1 MTTKLIILIVV
12 GLLVFGALL
21 CIIVKAWRYR
31 RNHPDEVYWPY
42 NGPLHKKK
50 KSKTC
55 HKTLLVAT
63 LILSTLMWTNGLMA
77 QNGTPDGTR
86 EHPYP
91 IGDISTLISFAQC
104 INNNQPF
111 AFENGKFVFD
121 IDGNI
126 PAGGAGTYFEQTA
139 DIDMNS
145 ANWNIPIGKQ
155 NKGFEGTYLGGGHK
169 IMNLTL
175 TAANP
180 ALFRYSKG
188 HISDLTIENPVFEG
202 TFNDGGALATYV
214 MGGTIDNCHVTG
226 NDLVFNGKDCGAL
239 IGWVGQLSDYYKA
252 DSIRISNCS
261 NRCHIT
267 STYQQSNANDQNS
280 VAGVVA
286 VINARHYVVTRCFN
300 TGDITSTYRPK
311 FQNDELCFAGVVGRG
326 LLPNYPSEIT
336 YCYNRGDITAHC
348 GYLGGVAGFFN
359 DEAGISNNTRCA
371 IDYCFNTGNITGECV
386 LNSDNPSVHT
396 DADSSLN
403 VFSLGGVVAPCK
415 TPTRYC
421 FNTGNVTLT
430 KHPHPKFNIW
440 GDQGVAGVGSSA
452 KHCFNVGEINNY
464 EERNGRAAGVARDT
478 AAFCLNAACVYDRN
492 PKYTF
497 SPHNIARII
506 IGDCFSDAQMSVDGQ
521 DGNLY
526 PTSKIIGESS
536 KGQLGKD
543 WIYEDGRYPRLKWTD
558 TCDWARDI
566 AKVACTPIILAD
578 TVTDIHHVKDGIRLT
593 GCDNGVVWKAP
604 EGNCLFVD
612 PTLANTACSNNA
624 IQPALQP
631 LCGDFVTVA
640 ATLNGDT
647 IKTVTLL
654 RSVAM
659 PHDTLTVDN
668 LDDLKTLRDGV
679 NTGKAFPYKSYE
691 VPRYADGVTFKLTT
705 DLDMQSERPWAPIG
719 SVFSGSRFAGHFLG
733 GGHTIDNL
741 SLDDATP
748 YIYKHANVGGLFGM
762 LSGEVRDLTFTNL
775 HADSTTIVA
784 GAVCALMNGATI
796 ENCIVKGHIE
806 TSRSNNNYAISG
818 TAGLAGASLTT
829 RDQDFNFFCRDTIR
843 NCVNYADIITHVGRG
858 ANIASHSVGGII
870 GHGGVVIDCAN
881 AGDISGGSE
890 CGYIGG
896 IGGDMTSALRCFN
909 TGRVTIAE
917 APQAIDYFVG
927 GVVGKNEYDSTI
939 MYCYNAGTVDGSDRS
954 PVGGIVGYGAPRY
967 CYMTNTVTGRGK
979 YLGSIAGTVNPNT
992 LHCYYD
998 KQMSPMG
1005 GENGQDASGRSLVG
1019 LETTGMLGSALQS
1032 SLGDPANW
1040 IFTLGLYPQL
1050 AISPDVETQHAASL
1064 RAQLSRVSVMPVV
1077 LGPGQNWMSAH
1088 DSIPLRGC
1096 DEHHFWT
1103 KLQGC
1108 VTVDSCHVTATDRDM
1123 GVIELAA
1130 TIDSVPY
1137 RFVTLK
1143 FNMDEKHAL
1152 VIKNAAQFDTMR
1164 MVINEGG
1171 YYHYSDST
1179 FHTAI
1184 PANADSTDFVAID
1197 DGGNERFFKLIT
1209 DIDINDIKEEGHV
1222 RGWIPVGGFA
1232 DDCCALYEG
1241 NPFKGTFDGGGHT
1254 IRHLTFQ
1261 RYDNFHPTDFC
1272 DHHQGLFGTVD
1283 GGTVKNLRIAQSD
1296 TTLGNSSAFL
1306 CSVNKG
1312 GTLYHCEIDSCS
1324 LTIRYGASG
1333 ADRHDHA
1340 LLCAKNEGGT
1350 IDSCQVKNSEIA
1362 PDSSSLAS
1370 ISNIGGVCA
1379 LNDRGVVS
1387 RCIAE
1392 HLSINDPRQE
1402 QGALQSV
1409 GGICG
1414 KNFHGQLQ
1422 FGTIKNSQ
1430 ITLKMNLPHKFIG
1443 GICGL
1448 SGYDPVEDT
1457 DEQTYAH
1464 IPSVIS
1470 DCNSDSTIINAY
1482 THGDNDST
1490 KSIMNIGGIVGS
1502 CQGRIIQ
1509 LERCSTMENSRILA
1523 VADTVGGIC
1532 GRFCGEEGESYC
1544 NTCGNNASVTGNDYV
1559 GGIVGLMSGA
1569 QLHEGNNQGEVRSLI
1584 DFEYNSGYYA
1594 GGIAGAVVGESS
1606 LFSCNNS
1613 GTVAADSSY
1622 AGGIAGALMG
1632 ESNIFLCSNH
1642 GDVSGFNQ
1650 VGGLAGLIL
1659 KDAWFEW
1666 SSNNGLVRG
1675 IAQVGGLVGYL
1686 KSSTENRCSKSNNY
1700 ADTIH
1705 FSAMGGGVC
1714 GYAEDTTMLEGCS
1727 SVMILP
1733 YDTIIRIQSVEELG
1747 LIRDN
1752 VNNGSNSYEGIVIVL
1767 DWDLNLGNG
1776 WTPIGTPKHPFRGTF
1791 DGQDHTIIF
1800 GIYNESND
1808 YQGFFGY
1815 MQGTVKNVNFSQCS
1829 VIGRNYV
1836 GVIAGYCNGTISNC
1850 YSYREKV
1857 EGEKY
1862 VGGLVGMA
1870 SYSEIQDCFNGNNV
1884 FGEQYVSGI
1893 VGDFASCKNDNCY
1906 GTMKYDLYGGNVSRC
1921 YNYGMVRAT
1930 GDTSHVGGIAGF
1942 TSAEVKHCY
1951 NSGIVDGKDFVGGLC
1966 GQLDGDNLHH
1976 CYNAGYVSATGN
1988 NKGAVCG
1995 SLDLQNIMYNCF
2007 YDRQMCTVQDNN
2019 ASGYNT
2025 LKMTGTALQ
2034 NVFGTDYWSYH
2045 DNEYPTLKTTKKD
2058 STYFRISVKPLLLPG
2073 NMPVDKVVQ
2082 PFCGVTGNALGSQV
2096 EWSRYGTATPTVDTI
2111 HLADKDSIT
2120 LIGCGVDTLIVSHP
2134 SYGFER
2140 LVPIV
2145 VAAKEATVETVHT
2158 CGSSYKWNK
2167 NNKYYYETGFYTCD
2181 TCANKPALDLTIT
2194 PVTITSTLI
2203 NSTCETIP
2211 DGAVLASVTGG
2222 PGNGFRYLWTNS
2234 LTGDTISNTPALT
2247 NITAGYYSV
2256 TVTDS
2261 LFPTCEQTSP
2271 QQLFS
2276 SNTVKLT
2283 IKSCD
2288 ASKTYDGTALTG
2300 NRYVVTEQG
2309 FEPDTLPADSFA
2321 ILANGDTLR
2330 VTFDSNAVNAG
2341 TYENKFTYSI
2351 SNGIDHSCHYDVDT
2365 IFGTLSITPRPA
2377 TIIVNDTS
2385 KTYGDEDPVFSGTVT
2400 GLVNSDSLVIHYF
2413 RSSNIET
2420 VGNHPD
2426 ILTAELNENYTVTID
2441 SGDLTISCRDLLNK
2455 IDTANWPDDIENW
2468 NECYSPSNTNAL
2480 PSIDSIK
2487 KLIIKQLILANNDTL
2502 QPDAFQVLA
2511 KDSTILAN
2519 NCDWKWVRT
2528 YTVKISNPNFCDSTS
2543 RVIYVSG
2550 GDQTAPVHSNN
2561 SLWIDGTVYQDACL
2575 ASFNIDLFFPKDQ
2588 DLFDDCSQQMTITHT
2603 DTRTGD
2609 DRDGWTIRRSYVVT
2623 DACGHTIYDTIEV
2636 SGRDQTPPVA
2646 SNPEVKNNTLWA
2658 DSAQCLCDSIRTI
2671 HDIEEL
2677 TTIFGISDACSGEDV
2692 RLVSSSKTLETG
2704 EHCDYTVIIAY
2715 VVADAYG
2722 NSTTIYHVQFIQDTI
2737 GPTFEI
2743 VPHDTTLCVDPD
2755 GDYGNTVTRVAAE
2768 ITVTNLHDN
2777 CTKLQESF
2785 RVQSSMDTSRFDFY
2799 HPRGYRITQGE
2810 SDNGVRHYKQLW
2822 TVTDSCGNTTYDS
2835 ISIHVRPLPKIT
2847 RITNRE
2853 QSIIYG
2859 DVIKEVWIYHQYSD
2873 LSITGLPGIG
2883 LDSLGCSVEHK
2894 KDQNNNEYDRVY
2906 GDPEFAVT
2914 NATFLV
2920 TATSHQG
2927 WGCSIDSSTFS
2938 ITVEPRPI
2946 VITATDATKKYDGTP
2961 LTSNN
2966 YTCTTND
2973 NKPALVHDDVIS
2985 RLSFSGSRTDVGSCE
3000 NTPGNAKITAP
3011 NDTTIDKTSSYSID
3025 YYPGTLTVTVN
3036 DTLIKVIPGSASKVY
3051 DGTPL
3056 TKNEHDDFTVT
3067 GVPEGL
3073 TWTATAD
3080 GTVTNVVPGVG
3091 EKAVNA
3097 VTSFQ
3102 IFDADGHDVT
3112 AYFTNIHKDSIG
3124 TLTILP
3130 KEVTLT
3136 SGGKTREYNGLA
3148 LTNDEV
3154 DGKNANGLTVET
3166 GWIDGEGANDYT
3178 FTGSQTTVGKCVN
3191 AFSYTLKENTTASN
3205 YHIVKTEDT
3214 LKITANT
3221 TPIVI
3226 TSADS
3231 SWMYDGNT
3239 HTKPEYTVK
3248 YGGEDIDTLPGSNGL
3263 QFKLPIGDTLTVTPT
3278 CGGVTTFSD
3287 NSANNNIF
3295 EFTIQHQDQYA
3306 DITATYGT
3314 LSITANT
3321 TAITVV
3327 PAGGSKP
3334 YDGTPLTK
3342 NEHDDFSVTG
3352 VPEGFT
3358 WTATADGTV
3367 TNVIPGDGEKTV
3379 NAVSEFKIFR
3389 GTADVTAYFT
3399 NIDTTSTGTL
3409 TILPKEVTLT
3419 SGSKTREFNGTALTN
3434 AEVESTNANG
3444 LTEETG
3450 WIDGEGATYS
3460 FTGSQT
3466 TVGKCVNAFS
3476 YTLKENTT
3484 ASNYHIVKTEDTLEI
3499 TANTTAIKVVPAGG
3513 SKTYDGT
3520 ALTKTA
3526 PEDFTVTGVPEGFTW
3541 TATADGTVT
3550 NVVPGTGEKSENAV
3564 TAFNIFQGITDV
3576 TNQFAGINKSATA
3589 TLSITPGTVTLT
3601 SGGKAREY
3609 NGSALTNAEVE
3620 GRNANGLT
3628 VETGWVGEEGATY
3641 TFTGSQTIVG
3651 KCVNAFSYTLKENTT
3666 ASNYYIIK
3674 TEDTLEI
3681 TANMAEITVVPGSGS
3696 KVYDGTPL
3704 TKTAHGDFTVT
3715 GVPSGFTWTAT
3726 ADGTVTN
3733 VTPGAG
3739 EKAVNAVTSFHIFDA
3754 EGDTVT
3760 AYFANID
3767 TSETGTLTITPVSV
3781 LVNAN
3786 ANSKIYGEADPTLT
3800 ATVTGVLENDDF
3812 VPSYTISRET
3822 GNNVGQYIITPTG
3835 DVAQGNYTVTYDTAL
3850 FTILCRNIVEPTNWP
3865 ANLPNQNTCFGN
3877 ADTIGLKDASEI
3889 QTLFANCNPVTNA
3902 SEITVTA
3909 QDNATATSDCE
3920 WTWIRTY
3927 NISITGGCAS
3937 TTKAMSVSGG
3947 DHTAPA
3953 LTETWPSNIENVN
3966 SCLVDT
3972 LKNLLYSNA
3981 QVKAIFSDCGN
3992 FTVDSTLTISGDN
4005 CSWTITK
4012 TYTVKDACGNIYHT
4026 SGNTL
4031 PSMSVSGGDHT
4042 KPSFNVPAAIS
4053 LCANDDGSFNIS
4065 PDITGN
4071 VTVATDNCTASD
4083 DLTVSFTDGDT
4094 ITLPNGK
4101 RQTIRTW
4108 TVTDACGN
4116 DSSQTQTITINPPV
4130 ELDVTN
4136 TTQTIILGE
4145 NIENVH
4151 VSYNYADLSYSTL
4164 PDGLSYNSSTNIL
4177 SGIPTE
4183 VGDYTVTFTAASD
4196 QTPSCGSKQETV
4208 NITVLRIQ
4216 APVVVTSDSAVKFY
4230 DGLPLVSHHY
4240 TVTLGQDTIP
4250 ADDATGLLFTLPY
4263 GDKITV
4269 TPNPESTLTN
4279 AGSIDNLF
4287 SCVLENPHH
4296 YESFSEQYGK
4306 LIINRA
4312 TLSMELDTART
4323 YDGHPLV
4330 VTADQLH
4337 ITGLAATDI
4346 ITSGTITTDGYS
4358 AGTYVCEEGG
4368 FNAFMEN
4375 GVAIKSDFA
4384 INNGLSNYTPV
4395 FNVTLRIL
4403 PITEGFECPDD
4414 LLFVLTEGT
4423 SDTMV
4428 TLPASATLTP
4438 SVERTVISNNLES
4451 LNPLPAGTHTIVWI
4465 LSDDLGNA
4473 MTSCEQTVTVE
4484 YTPCVGVTYHD
4495 HFYDAVR
4502 IGSQCWLTEN
4512 LRNSQTSN
4520 NDAIANYHAYKDD
4533 EENLQKF
4540 GYLYSW
4546 YSAMNVPEGDDTAI
4560 PADSIGD
4567 NGRPYVQGICPTG
4580 WAVGN
4585 TTDFA
4590 ILSTTVGDATL
4601 LKDAGAS
4608 YWATGRGGV
4617 TPNSGFNARGGGL
4630 YNSTLQRFEDLLTG
4644 DHYWK
4649 PESTPNSTVA
4659 GSAVI
4664 NYFCDSIMSE
4674 ESLKT
4679 DLRSVRCIRKV
4690 AQ

>member
-126 PAGGAGTYFEQTA
+126 PAGGADTYFEQTA

-175 TAANP
+175 TADNR
-180 ALFRYSKG
+180 ALFCHSKG
-188 HISDLTIENPVFEG
+188 HISDLTIESPVFEG

-239 IGWVGQLSDYYKA
+239 IGWVGQLSDYFKA

-359 DEAGISNNTRCA
+359 DEAGISNSTRCA

-386 LNSDNPSVHT
+386 LNSDDPSVHT

-578 TVTDIHHVKDGIRLT
+578 TVTDIHHVKNGIRLT

-705 DLDMQSERPWAPIG
+705 DLDMQSESPWAPIG

-748 YIYKHANVGGLFGM
+748 YIYKNANVGGLFGM

-775 HADSTTIVA
+775 HANSTTIVA

-806 TSRSNNNYAISG
+806 TSRSSNNYAISG

-998 KQMSPMG
+998 KQMSPLG

-1040 IFTLGLYPQL
+1040 IFTPGLYPQL
-1050 AISPDVETQHAASL
+1050 AISADVETQHAASL

-1077 LGPGQNWMSAH
+1077 LGHGQNWMSAH

-1108 VTVDSCHVTATDRDM
+1108 VTVDSCHVTATNRDM

-1164 MVINEGG
+1164 MVINKGG

-1232 DDCCALYEG
+1232 DDCCAIYEG
-1241 NPFKGTFDGGGHT
+1241 NPFKGTFDGCGHT

-1324 LTIRYGASG
+1324 LTIRYGASD
-1333 ADRHDHA
+1333 AERYNHA

-1350 IDSCQVKNSEIA
+1350 IDSCQVRNSVIA

-1448 SGYDPVEDT
+1448 SGYDPDKDT

-1490 KSIMNIGGIVGS
+1490 KKIMNIGGIVGS

-1532 GRFCGEEGESYC
+1532 GRFCGEGGESYC

-1622 AGGIAGALMG
+1622 VGGIAGALMG
-1632 ESNIFLCSNH
+1632 ESNLFLCSNH

-1659 KDAWFEW
+1659 KDAWFEE
-1666 SSNNGLVRG
+1666 STNNGLVRG

-1686 KSSTENRCSKSNNY
+1686 KSSTGNRCSKNNNY

-1966 GQLDGDNLHH
+1966 GLLDGDNLHH

-1988 NKGAVCG
+1988 NKGAICG

-2025 LKMTGTALQ
+2025 LKMTGTVLQ

-2058 STYFRISVKPLLLPG
+2058 STYFRISVKPL
-2073 NMPVDKVVQ
+2073 
-2082 PFCGVTGNALGSQV
+2082 
-2096 EWSRYGTATPTVDTI
+2096 
-2111 HLADKDSIT
+2111 
-2120 LIGCGVDTLIVSHP
+2120 
-2134 SYGFER
+2134 
-2140 LVPIV
+2140 
-2145 VAAKEATVETVHT
+2145 
-2158 CGSSYKWNK
+2158 
-2167 NNKYYYETGFYTCD
+2167 
-2181 TCANKPALDLTIT
+2181 
-2194 PVTITSTLI
+2194 
-2203 NSTCETIP
+2203 
-2211 DGAVLASVTGG
+2211 
-2222 PGNGFRYLWTNS
+2222 
-2234 LTGDTISNTPALT
+2234 
-2247 NITAGYYSV
+2247 
-2256 TVTDS
+2256 
-2261 LFPTCEQTSP
+2261 
-2271 QQLFS
+2271 
-2276 SNTVKLT
+2276 
-2283 IKSCD
+2283 
-2288 ASKTYDGTALTG
+2288 
-2300 NRYVVTEQG
+2300 
-2309 FEPDTLPADSFA
+2309 
-2321 ILANGDTLR
+2321 
-2330 VTFDSNAVNAG
+2330 
-2341 TYENKFTYSI
+2341 
-2351 SNGIDHSCHYDVDT
+2351 
-2365 IFGTLSITPRPA
+2365 
-2377 TIIVNDTS
+2377 
-2385 KTYGDEDPVFSGTVT
+2385 
-2400 GLVNSDSLVIHYF
+2400 
-2413 RSSNIET
+2413 
-2420 VGNHPD
+2420 
-2426 ILTAELNENYTVTID
+2426 
-2441 SGDLTISCRDLLNK
+2441 
-2455 IDTANWPDDIENW
+2455 
-2468 NECYSPSNTNAL
+2468 
-2480 PSIDSIK
+2480 
-2487 KLIIKQLILANNDTL
+2487 
-2502 QPDAFQVLA
+2502 
-2511 KDSTILAN
+2511 
-2519 NCDWKWVRT
+2519 
-2528 YTVKISNPNFCDSTS
+2528 
-2543 RVIYVSG
+2543 
-2550 GDQTAPVHSNN
+2550 
-2561 SLWIDGTVYQDACL
+2561 
-2575 ASFNIDLFFPKDQ
+2575 
-2588 DLFDDCSQQMTITHT
+2588 
-2603 DTRTGD
+2603 
-2609 DRDGWTIRRSYVVT
+2609 
-2623 DACGHTIYDTIEV
+2623 
-2636 SGRDQTPPVA
+2636 
-2646 SNPEVKNNTLWA
+2646 
-2658 DSAQCLCDSIRTI
+2658 
-2671 HDIEEL
+2671 
-2677 TTIFGISDACSGEDV
+2677 
-2692 RLVSSSKTLETG
+2692 
-2704 EHCDYTVIIAY
+2704 
-2715 VVADAYG
+2715 
-2722 NSTTIYHVQFIQDTI
+2722 
-2737 GPTFEI
+2737 
-2743 VPHDTTLCVDPD
+2743 
-2755 GDYGNTVTRVAAE
+2755 
-2768 ITVTNLHDN
+2768 
-2777 CTKLQESF
+2777 
-2785 RVQSSMDTSRFDFY
+2785 
-2799 HPRGYRITQGE
+2799 
-2810 SDNGVRHYKQLW
+2810 
-2822 TVTDSCGNTTYDS
+2822 
-2835 ISIHVRPLPKIT
+2835 
-2847 RITNRE
+2847 
-2853 QSIIYG
+2853 
-2859 DVIKEVWIYHQYSD
+2859 
-2873 LSITGLPGIG
+2873 
-2883 LDSLGCSVEHK
+2883 
-2894 KDQNNNEYDRVY
+2894 
-2906 GDPEFAVT
+2906 
-2914 NATFLV
+2914 
-2920 TATSHQG
+2920 
-2927 WGCSIDSSTFS
+2927 
-2938 ITVEPRPI
+2938 
-2946 VITATDATKKYDGTP
+2946 
-2961 LTSNN
+2961 
-2966 YTCTTND
+2966 
-2973 NKPALVHDDVIS
+2973 
-2985 RLSFSGSRTDVGSCE
+2985 
-3000 NTPGNAKITAP
+3000 
-3011 NDTTIDKTSSYSID
+3011 
-3025 YYPGTLTVTVN
+3025 
-3036 DTLIKVIPGSASKVY
+3036 
-3051 DGTPL
+3051 
-3056 TKNEHDDFTVT
+3056 
-3067 GVPEGL
+3067 
-3073 TWTATAD
+3073 
-3080 GTVTNVVPGVG
+3080 
-3091 EKAVNA
+3091 
-3097 VTSFQ
+3097 
-3102 IFDADGHDVT
+3102 
-3112 AYFTNIHKDSIG
+3112 
-3124 TLTILP
+3124 
-3130 KEVTLT
+3130 
-3136 SGGKTREYNGLA
+3136 
-3148 LTNDEV
+3148 
-3154 DGKNANGLTVET
+3154 
-3166 GWIDGEGANDYT
+3166 
-3178 FTGSQTTVGKCVN
+3178 
-3191 AFSYTLKENTTASN
+3191 
-3205 YHIVKTEDT
+3205 
-3214 LKITANT
+3214 
-3221 TPIVI
+3221 
-3226 TSADS
+3226 
-3231 SWMYDGNT
+3231 
-3239 HTKPEYTVK
+3239 
-3248 YGGEDIDTLPGSNGL
+3248 
-3263 QFKLPIGDTLTVTPT
+3263 
-3278 CGGVTTFSD
+3278 
-3287 NSANNNIF
+3287 
-3295 EFTIQHQDQYA
+3295 
-3306 DITATYGT
+3306 
-3314 LSITANT
+3314 
-3321 TAITVV
+3321 
-3327 PAGGSKP
+3327 
-3334 YDGTPLTK
+3334 
-3342 NEHDDFSVTG
+3342 
-3352 VPEGFT
+3352 
-3358 WTATADGTV
+3358 
-3367 TNVIPGDGEKTV
+3367 
-3379 NAVSEFKIFR
+3379 
-3389 GTADVTAYFT
+3389 
-3399 NIDTTSTGTL
+3399 
-3409 TILPKEVTLT
+3409 
-3419 SGSKTREFNGTALTN
+3419 
-3434 AEVESTNANG
+3434 
-3444 LTEETG
+3444 
-3450 WIDGEGATYS
+3450 
-3460 FTGSQT
+3460 
-3466 TVGKCVNAFS
+3466 
-3476 YTLKENTT
+3476 
-3484 ASNYHIVKTEDTLEI
+3484 
-3499 TANTTAIKVVPAGG
+3499 
-3513 SKTYDGT
+3513 
-3520 ALTKTA
+3520 
-3526 PEDFTVTGVPEGFTW
+3526 
-3541 TATADGTVT
+3541 
-3550 NVVPGTGEKSENAV
+3550 
-3564 TAFNIFQGITDV
+3564 
-3576 TNQFAGINKSATA
+3576 
-3589 TLSITPGTVTLT
+3589 
-3601 SGGKAREY
+3601 
-3609 NGSALTNAEVE
+3609 
-3620 GRNANGLT
+3620 
-3628 VETGWVGEEGATY
+3628 
-3641 TFTGSQTIVG
+3641 
-3651 KCVNAFSYTLKENTT
+3651 
-3666 ASNYYIIK
+3666 
-3674 TEDTLEI
+3674 
-3681 TANMAEITVVPGSGS
+3681 
-3696 KVYDGTPL
+3696 
-3704 TKTAHGDFTVT
+3704 
-3715 GVPSGFTWTAT
+3715 
-3726 ADGTVTN
+3726 
-3733 VTPGAG
+3733 
-3739 EKAVNAVTSFHIFDA
+3739 
-3754 EGDTVT
+3754 
-3760 AYFANID
+3760 
-3767 TSETGTLTITPVSV
+3767 
-3781 LVNAN
+3781 
-3786 ANSKIYGEADPTLT
+3786 
-3800 ATVTGVLENDDF
+3800 
-3812 VPSYTISRET
+3812 
-3822 GNNVGQYIITPTG
+3822 
-3835 DVAQGNYTVTYDTAL
+3835 
-3850 FTILCRNIVEPTNWP
+3850 
-3865 ANLPNQNTCFGN
+3865 
-3877 ADTIGLKDASEI
+3877 
-3889 QTLFANCNPVTNA
+3889 
-3902 SEITVTA
+3902 
-3909 QDNATATSDCE
+3909 
-3920 WTWIRTY
+3920 
-3927 NISITGGCAS
+3927 
-3937 TTKAMSVSGG
+3937 
-3947 DHTAPA
+3947 
-3953 LTETWPSNIENVN
+3953 
-3966 SCLVDT
+3966 
-3972 LKNLLYSNA
+3972 
-3981 QVKAIFSDCGN
+3981 
-3992 FTVDSTLTISGDN
+3992 
-4005 CSWTITK
+4005 
-4012 TYTVKDACGNIYHT
+4012 
-4026 SGNTL
+4026 
-4031 PSMSVSGGDHT
+4031 
-4042 KPSFNVPAAIS
+4042 
-4053 LCANDDGSFNIS
+4053 
-4065 PDITGN
+4065 
-4071 VTVATDNCTASD
+4071 
-4083 DLTVSFTDGDT
+4083 
-4094 ITLPNGK
+4094 
-4101 RQTIRTW
+4101 
-4108 TVTDACGN
+4108 
-4116 DSSQTQTITINPPV
+4116 
-4130 ELDVTN
+4130 
-4136 TTQTIILGE
+4136 
-4145 NIENVH
+4145 
-4151 VSYNYADLSYSTL
+4151 
-4164 PDGLSYNSSTNIL
+4164 
-4177 SGIPTE
+4177 
-4183 VGDYTVTFTAASD
+4183 
-4196 QTPSCGSKQETV
+4196 
-4208 NITVLRIQ
+4208 
-4216 APVVVTSDSAVKFY
+4216 
-4230 DGLPLVSHHY
+4230 
-4240 TVTLGQDTIP
+4240 
-4250 ADDATGLLFTLPY
+4250 
-4263 GDKITV
+4263 
-4269 TPNPESTLTN
+4269 
-4279 AGSIDNLF
+4279 
-4287 SCVLENPHH
+4287 
-4296 YESFSEQYGK
+4296 
-4306 LIINRA
+4306 
-4312 TLSMELDTART
+4312 
-4323 YDGHPLV
+4323 
-4330 VTADQLH
+4330 
-4337 ITGLAATDI
+4337 
-4346 ITSGTITTDGYS
+4346 
-4358 AGTYVCEEGG
+4358 
-4368 FNAFMEN
+4368 
-4375 GVAIKSDFA
+4375 
-4384 INNGLSNYTPV
+4384 
-4395 FNVTLRIL
+4395 
-4403 PITEGFECPDD
+4403 
-4414 LLFVLTEGT
+4414 
-4423 SDTMV
+4423 
-4428 TLPASATLTP
+4428 
-4438 SVERTVISNNLES
+4438 
-4451 LNPLPAGTHTIVWI
+4451 
-4465 LSDDLGNA
+4465 
-4473 MTSCEQTVTVE
+4473 
-4484 YTPCVGVTYHD
+4484 
-4495 HFYDAVR
+4495 
-4502 IGSQCWLTEN
+4502 
-4512 LRNSQTSN
+4512 
-4520 NDAIANYHAYKDD
+4520 
-4533 EENLQKF
+4533 
-4540 GYLYSW
+4540 
-4546 YSAMNVPEGDDTAI
+4546 
-4560 PADSIGD
+4560 
-4567 NGRPYVQGICPTG
+4567 
-4580 WAVGN
+4580 
-4585 TTDFA
+4585 
-4590 ILSTTVGDATL
+4590 
-4601 LKDAGAS
+4601 
-4608 YWATGRGGV
+4608 
-4617 TPNSGFNARGGGL
+4617 
-4630 YNSTLQRFEDLLTG
+4630 
-4644 DHYWK
+4644 
-4649 PESTPNSTVA
+4649 
-4659 GSAVI
+4659 
-4664 NYFCDSIMSE
+4664 
-4674 ESLKT
+4674 
-4679 DLRSVRCIRKV
+4679 
-4690 AQ
+4690 

>member
-1 MTTKLIILIVV
+1 MTLKLIILTVLGAVILTILAGMIVR
-12 GLLVFGALL
+12 
-21 CIIVKAWRYR
+21 AWRYR
-31 RNHPDEVYWPY
+31 HNHHDEVYWPY

-50 KSKTC
+50 KSKPGITT
-55 HKTLLVAT
+55 TLVTILT
-63 LILSTLMWTNGLMA
+63 LSTLMWTNGLMA
-77 QNGTPDGTR
+77 QSVTPDGTR
-86 EHPYP
+86 ERPYP

-111 AFENGKFVFD
+111 AFEDGKFVFD
-121 IDGNI
+121 IDGDI

-145 ANWNIPIGKQ
+145 AHWNIPIGMQ

-180 ALFRYSKG
+180 ALFCHSKG
-188 HISDLTIENPVFEG
+188 HISDLTIENPVFNG
-202 TFNDGGALATYV
+202 TFNCGGALATYV

-226 NDLVFNGKDCGAL
+226 NDLVFSGKDCGAL
-239 IGWVGQLSDYYKA
+239 IGWVGLVSPFPGNPPDYFKA

-311 FQNDELCFAGVVGRG
+311 FQNDELCYAGVVGRG

-348 GYLGGVAGFFN
+348 GYIGGVAGFFN
-359 DEAGISNNTRCA
+359 DEAGISNSTRCA

-386 LNSDNPSVHT
+386 LYSDDPSEHVY
-396 DADSSLN
+396 ADSSLN

-415 TPTRYC
+415 ALTRYC
-421 FNTGNVTLT
+421 FNTGNIMLT

-440 GDQGVAGVGSSA
+440 GDQGVAGVGSNA
-452 KHCFNVGEINNY
+452 EHCFNVGEINNY

-478 AAFCLNAACVYDRN
+478 ARFCLNAACVYDRN

-497 SPHNIARII
+497 SPHNIARIPSV
-506 IGDCFSDAQMSVDGQ
+506 DCFSDAQMSVDGQ

-526 PTSKIIGESS
+526 PTSKIIGEFSS
-536 KGQLGKD
+536 AKGQLGED

-578 TVTDIHHVKDGIRLT
+578 TVTDIHHVKNGIRLT
-593 GCDNGVVWKAP
+593 GCDSGVVWKAP
-604 EGNCLFVD
+604 EGNCLFDD

-668 LDDLKTLRDGV
+668 LDDLKELRDGV
-679 NTGKAFPYKSYE
+679 NTGEAFFYKSYKL
-691 VPRYADGVTFKLTT
+691 PRYADGVTFKLTT
-705 DLDMQSERPWAPIG
+705 DLDMQSESPWVPIG
-719 SVFSGSRFAGHFLG
+719 SVFSGSRFAGLFLG
-733 GGHTIDNL
+733 DGHTIDNL
-741 SLDDATP
+741 SLDDATS
-748 YIYKHANVGGLFGM
+748 YFYKNANVGGLFGM
-762 LSGEVRDLTFTNL
+762 LSGGVRDLTFTNL

-806 TSRSNNNYAISG
+806 TSRSSNNYAISG

-829 RDQDFNFFCRDTIR
+829 RDQDFNFICRDTIR

-858 ANIASHSVGGII
+858 SNIATHSVGGII

-927 GVVGKNEYDSTI
+927 GVVGKNDYDSTI

-998 KQMSPMG
+998 KQMSPLG
-1005 GENGQDASGRSLVG
+1005 GENGQDAPGRSLVG

-1032 SLGDPANW
+1032 SLGDSANW
-1040 IFTLGLYPQL
+1040 IFTPGLYPQL
-1050 AISPDVETQHAASL
+1050 AISADVETQHAASPQ
-1064 RAQLSRVSVMPVV
+1064 AQLSRVSVMPVV
-1077 LGPGQNWMSAH
+1077 LGPSQNWMSAH

-1171 YYHYSDST
+1171 YYNYSDST

-1261 RYDNFHPTDFC
+1261 QNDIFRPTDYC
-1272 DHHQGLFGTVD
+1272 YHHQGLFGTVD

-1312 GTLYHCEIDSCS
+1312 GTLYHCEIDSCT
-1324 LTIRYGASG
+1324 LTISYGASN
-1333 ADRHDHA
+1333 DERHDHA

-1350 IDSCQVKNSEIA
+1350 IDSCQVKNCVIA
-1362 PDSSSLAS
+1362 PDSSSEAFFY
-1370 ISNIGGVCA
+1370 NIGGVCA

-1392 HLSINDPRQE
+1392 HLTINDPRQE

-1422 FGTIKNSQ
+1422 FDTIRNSQ

-1448 SGYDPVEDT
+1448 SGYDPDKDT

-1490 KSIMNIGGIVGS
+1490 KKIMNIGGIVGS

-1509 LERCSTMENSRILA
+1509 LDRCSTMENSRILA

-1532 GRFCGEEGESYC
+1532 GRFCGEGGESYC

-1606 LFSCNNS
+1606 LFSCYNS

-1622 AGGIAGALMG
+1622 VGGIAGALMG

-1659 KDAWFEW
+1659 KDAWFEE

-1686 KSSTENRCSKSNNY
+1686 KSSTGNRCSNSHNY

-1733 YDTIIRIQSVEELG
+1733 YDTIIRIQSVDELT

-1767 DWDLNLGNG
+1767 DWNLNLGNG
-1776 WTPIGTPKHPFRGTF
+1776 WTPIGTPEHPFRGIF
-1791 DGQDHTIIF
+1791 DGQDHTINF

-1815 MQGTVKNVNFSQCS
+1815 MQGTVKNVNFTQCS

-1862 VGGLVGMA
+1862 VGGLVGMTR
-1870 SYSEIQDCFNGNNV
+1870 YSEIQDCFNGNNIV
-1884 FGEQYVSGI
+1884 GEQYVGGI

-1976 CYNAGYVSATGN
+1976 CYNAGHVSATGN

-1995 SLDLQNIMYNCF
+1995 SIDLQNIMYNCF

-2025 LKMTGTALQ
+2025 LKMTGTALR
-2034 NVFGTDYWSYH
+2034 NALGTDYWSYH

-2082 PFCGVTGNALGSQV
+2082 PFCGVTGNAPYSQV
-2096 EWSRYGTATPTVDTI
+2096 EWSRYGTATETVDTI

-2120 LIGCGVDTLIVSHP
+2120 LLGCGVDTLKVSHP
-2134 SYGFER
+2134 GYGFER

-2158 CGSSYKWNK
+2158 CGNSYKW
-2167 NNKYYYETGFYTCD
+2167 NNKYYYETGFYTYGDNCD
-2181 TCANKPALDLTIT
+2181 NKQALDLTIT
-2194 PVTITSTLI
+2194 SVTITSTPI

-2211 DGAVLASVTGG
+2211 DGAVLPSVIGG
-2222 PGNGFRYLWTNS
+2222 YGNGFRYTWYNS
-2234 LTGDTISNTPALT
+2234 SNDSIGNTPALT
-2247 NITAGYYSV
+2247 DIPADYYSV

-2261 LFPTCEQTSP
+2261 LFPTCEQTTMITLS
-2271 QQLFS
+2271 S

-2300 NRYVVTEQG
+2300 NRYVVTEEG

-2330 VTFDSNAVNAG
+2330 VNFGNG
-2341 TYENKFTYSI
+2341 TLINVDTLENGAKFTYSI

-2385 KTYGDEDPVFSGTVT
+2385 KTYGDTDPVFSGTVT
-2400 GLVNSDSLVIHYF
+2400 GLVDGDSLGTIHYF
-2413 RSSNIET
+2413 RNDNSEN
-2420 VGNHPD
+2420 VGNYPN
-2426 ILTAELNENYTVTID
+2426 ILTASCTTPNPNYEVSID
-2441 SGDLTISCRDLLNK
+2441 KGDLIIYCRDLL
-2455 IDTANWPDDIENW
+2455 IRTDNWPDDIENRD
-2468 NECYSPSNTNAL
+2468 ECYSPSNTDAL
-2480 PSIDSIK
+2480 PSADSIK
-2487 KLIIKQLILANNDTL
+2487 NLILANNDTL
-2502 QPDAFQVLA
+2502 QPDAFQVLT

-2519 NCDWKWVRT
+2519 NCDWKWART

-2561 SLWIDGTVYQDACL
+2561 YLWIDGTVYQDACL
-2575 ASFNIDLFFPKDQ
+2575 ASFDIDLFFPKDQ
-2588 DLFDDCSQQMTITHT
+2588 DLFDDCSQMTITHK
-2603 DTRTGD
+2603 DTNTGD
-2609 DRDGWTIRRSYVVT
+2609 DHYGWTIRRSYVVT

-2677 TTIFGISDACSGEDV
+2677 TTIFGISDACTGEDV
-2692 RLVSSSKTLETG
+2692 TLVGSSKTLKTG
-2704 EHCDYTVIIAY
+2704 EQCTDTLVIAY
-2715 VVADAYG
+2715 EVADTYG
-2722 NSTTIYHVQFIQDTI
+2722 NPATVYQAQLVKDTT
-2737 GPTFEI
+2737 GPTFDI
-2743 VPHDTTLCVDPD
+2743 PHDTTLCVDPD
-2755 GDYGNTVTRVAAE
+2755 GNYENTVTRVAAE
-2768 ITVTNLHDN
+2768 ITVTNLHSN
-2777 CTKLQESF
+2777 CTSLQESF
-2785 RVQSSMDTSRFDFY
+2785 SVQSSMDTSRFDFH

-2822 TVTDSCGNTTYDS
+2822 TVIDSCGNTTYDS

-2847 RITNRE
+2847 RITNPD
-2853 QSIIYG
+2853 QHIIYG
-2859 DVIKEVWIYHQYSD
+2859 NPITEVWIYHQYSD
-2873 LSITGLPGIG
+2873 LSITGLSGIG

-2894 KDQNNNEYDRVY
+2894 RDQNNNNEYDRVY

-2920 TATSHQG
+2920 TANSHLG

-2938 ITVEPRPI
+2938 ITVEQRPI
-2946 VITATDATKKYDGTP
+2946 DITATDATKKYDGTP

-2966 YTCTTND
+2966 YTCTTAND
-2973 NKPALVHDDVIS
+2973 EPALVHDDVIS
-2985 RLSFSGSRTDVGSCE
+2985 RLSFSGSQTNVGSST
-3000 NTPGNAKITAP
+3000 NTIGNAKITAP
-3011 NDTTIDKTSSYSID
+3011 NDTTIDKTSSYWID
-3025 YYPGTLTVTVN
+3025 YYPGTLTVTEN
-3036 DTLIKVIPGSASKVY
+3036 DTAITVTAGSGSRFY
-3051 DGTPL
+3051 DGTPFTL
-3056 TKNEHDDFTVT
+3056 TAHDDFIVT
-3067 GVPEGL
+3067 GVPDAL

-3080 GTVTNVVPGVG
+3080 GTVTNIIPGEG
-3091 EKAVNA
+3091 EKPLN
-3097 VTSFQ
+3097 
-3102 IFDADGHDVT
+3102 
-3112 AYFTNIHKDSIG
+3112 
-3124 TLTILP
+3124 
-3130 KEVTLT
+3130 EV
-3136 SGGKTREYNGLA
+3136 S
-3148 LTNDEV
+3148 
-3154 DGKNANGLTVET
+3154 
-3166 GWIDGEGANDYT
+3166 
-3178 FTGSQTTVGKCVN
+3178 
-3191 AFSYTLKENTTASN
+3191 
-3205 YHIVKTEDT
+3205 
-3214 LKITANT
+3214 
-3221 TPIVI
+3221 
-3226 TSADS
+3226 
-3231 SWMYDGNT
+3231 
-3239 HTKPEYTVK
+3239 
-3248 YGGEDIDTLPGSNGL
+3248 
-3263 QFKLPIGDTLTVTPT
+3263 
-3278 CGGVTTFSD
+3278 
-3287 NSANNNIF
+3287 
-3295 EFTIQHQDQYA
+3295 
-3306 DITATYGT
+3306 
-3314 LSITANT
+3314 
-3321 TAITVV
+3321 
-3327 PAGGSKP
+3327 
-3334 YDGTPLTK
+3334 
-3342 NEHDDFSVTG
+3342 
-3352 VPEGFT
+3352 
-3358 WTATADGTV
+3358 
-3367 TNVIPGDGEKTV
+3367 
-3379 NAVSEFKIFR
+3379 
-3389 GTADVTAYFT
+3389 
-3399 NIDTTSTGTL
+3399 
-3409 TILPKEVTLT
+3409 
-3419 SGSKTREFNGTALTN
+3419 
-3434 AEVESTNANG
+3434 
-3444 LTEETG
+3444 
-3450 WIDGEGATYS
+3450 
-3460 FTGSQT
+3460 
-3466 TVGKCVNAFS
+3466 
-3476 YTLKENTT
+3476 
-3484 ASNYHIVKTEDTLEI
+3484 
-3499 TANTTAIKVVPAGG
+3499 
-3513 SKTYDGT
+3513 
-3520 ALTKTA
+3520 
-3526 PEDFTVTGVPEGFTW
+3526 
-3541 TATADGTVT
+3541 
-3550 NVVPGTGEKSENAV
+3550 
-3564 TAFNIFQGITDV
+3564 
-3576 TNQFAGINKSATA
+3576 
-3589 TLSITPGTVTLT
+3589 
-3601 SGGKAREY
+3601 
-3609 NGSALTNAEVE
+3609 
-3620 GRNANGLT
+3620 
-3628 VETGWVGEEGATY
+3628 
-3641 TFTGSQTIVG
+3641 
-3651 KCVNAFSYTLKENTT
+3651 
-3666 ASNYYIIK
+3666 
-3674 TEDTLEI
+3674 
-3681 TANMAEITVVPGSGS
+3681 
-3696 KVYDGTPL
+3696 
-3704 TKTAHGDFTVT
+3704 
-3715 GVPSGFTWTAT
+3715 
-3726 ADGTVTN
+3726 
-3733 VTPGAG
+3733 
-3739 EKAVNAVTSFHIFDA
+3739 SFHIFDA
-3754 EGDTVT
+3754 DGNDVT
-3760 AYFANID
+3760 EYFTNI
-3767 TSETGTLTITPVSV
+3767 TYQSGTLTVNPVAFSPGNGWQAIATPVHDEGKTYWTVSSVFTTAPYDLFRYDEPTATWQNYKTHFFTFSTARGYIYRTATDEALIYGGMPNSEASYSIALTAGAPNDLAGWNLVGNPYPFPVHLDCPYYSLLPDGSWEAHDAPVATDSLAMGQAV
-3781 LVNAN
+3781 LVH
-3786 ANSKIYGEADPTLT
+3786 TT
-3800 ATVTGVLENDDF
+3800 
-3812 VPSYTISRET
+3812 
-3822 GNNVGQYIITPTG
+3822 
-3835 DVAQGNYTVTYDTAL
+3835 
-3850 FTILCRNIVEPTNWP
+3850 
-3865 ANLPNQNTCFGN
+3865 
-3877 ADTIGLKDASEI
+3877 
-3889 QTLFANCNPVTNA
+3889 
-3902 SEITVTA
+3902 
-3909 QDNATATSDCE
+3909 ATATL
-3920 WTWIRTY
+3920 TFYYATR
-3927 NISITGGCAS
+3927 S
-3937 TTKAMSVSGG
+3937 T
-3947 DHTAPA
+3947 TAPA
-3953 LTETWPSNIENVN
+3953 QAKGPLPTLPRGL
-3966 SCLVDT
+3966 CL
-3972 LKNLLYSNA
+3972 
-3981 QVKAIFSDCGN
+3981 
-3992 FTVDSTLTISGDN
+3992 SGDCDRN
-4005 CSWTITK
+4005 DAMTQSHNQDFAHWDNGQLIVEGEGTLEAYDVMGRRLFNVEIQNSKFEIQNSVFPSVGVYLLRLAGQSQKIVITK
-4012 TYTVKDACGNIYHT
+4012 
-4026 SGNTL
+4026 
-4031 PSMSVSGGDHT
+4031 
-4042 KPSFNVPAAIS
+4042 
-4053 LCANDDGSFNIS
+4053 
-4065 PDITGN
+4065 
-4071 VTVATDNCTASD
+4071 
-4083 DLTVSFTDGDT
+4083 
-4094 ITLPNGK
+4094 
-4101 RQTIRTW
+4101 
-4108 TVTDACGN
+4108 
-4116 DSSQTQTITINPPV
+4116 
-4130 ELDVTN
+4130 
-4136 TTQTIILGE
+4136 
-4145 NIENVH
+4145 
-4151 VSYNYADLSYSTL
+4151 
-4164 PDGLSYNSSTNIL
+4164 
-4177 SGIPTE
+4177 
-4183 VGDYTVTFTAASD
+4183 
-4196 QTPSCGSKQETV
+4196 
-4208 NITVLRIQ
+4208 
-4216 APVVVTSDSAVKFY
+4216 
-4230 DGLPLVSHHY
+4230 
-4240 TVTLGQDTIP
+4240 
-4250 ADDATGLLFTLPY
+4250 
-4263 GDKITV
+4263 
-4269 TPNPESTLTN
+4269 
-4279 AGSIDNLF
+4279 
-4287 SCVLENPHH
+4287 
-4296 YESFSEQYGK
+4296 
-4306 LIINRA
+4306 
-4312 TLSMELDTART
+4312 
-4323 YDGHPLV
+4323 
-4330 VTADQLH
+4330 
-4337 ITGLAATDI
+4337 
-4346 ITSGTITTDGYS
+4346 
-4358 AGTYVCEEGG
+4358 
-4368 FNAFMEN
+4368 
-4375 GVAIKSDFA
+4375 
-4384 INNGLSNYTPV
+4384 
-4395 FNVTLRIL
+4395 
-4403 PITEGFECPDD
+4403 
-4414 LLFVLTEGT
+4414 
-4423 SDTMV
+4423 
-4428 TLPASATLTP
+4428 
-4438 SVERTVISNNLES
+4438 
-4451 LNPLPAGTHTIVWI
+4451 
-4465 LSDDLGNA
+4465 
-4473 MTSCEQTVTVE
+4473 
-4484 YTPCVGVTYHD
+4484 
-4495 HFYDAVR
+4495 
-4502 IGSQCWLTEN
+4502 
-4512 LRNSQTSN
+4512 
-4520 NDAIANYHAYKDD
+4520 
-4533 EENLQKF
+4533 
-4540 GYLYSW
+4540 
-4546 YSAMNVPEGDDTAI
+4546 
-4560 PADSIGD
+4560 
-4567 NGRPYVQGICPTG
+4567 
-4580 WAVGN
+4580 
-4585 TTDFA
+4585 
-4590 ILSTTVGDATL
+4590 
-4601 LKDAGAS
+4601 
-4608 YWATGRGGV
+4608 
-4617 TPNSGFNARGGGL
+4617 
-4630 YNSTLQRFEDLLTG
+4630 
-4644 DHYWK
+4644 
-4649 PESTPNSTVA
+4649 
-4659 GSAVI
+4659 
-4664 NYFCDSIMSE
+4664 
-4674 ESLKT
+4674 
-4679 DLRSVRCIRKV
+4679 
-4690 AQ
+4690 

>member
-1 MTTKLIILIVV
+1 MKKYVPYIAALMSLM
-12 GLLVFGALL
+12 LVNFA
-21 CIIVKAWRYR
+21 AF
-31 RNHPDEVYWPY
+31 
-42 NGPLHKKK
+42 
-50 KSKTC
+50 
-55 HKTLLVAT
+55 
-63 LILSTLMWTNGLMA
+63 A
-77 QNGTPDGTR
+77 QDGTR

-91 IGDISTLISFAQC
+91 IGDISALISFAQC

-111 AFENGKFVFD
+111 AFEDGKFVFD
-121 IDGNI
+121 IEGNI

-145 ANWNIPIGKQ
+145 ANWNIPIGMQ

-175 TAANP
+175 TADNR
-180 ALFRYSKG
+180 ALFCHSKG
-188 HISDLTIENPVFEG
+188 HISGLTIENPVFEG

-239 IGWVGQLSDYYKA
+239 IGWVGQLSDYFKA

-359 DEAGISNNTRCA
+359 DEAGISNSTRCA

-386 LNSDNPSVHT
+386 LYSDDPAVHVV
-396 DADSSLN
+396 ADSSLN

-526 PTSKIIGESS
+526 PTSKIIGEFS
-536 KGQLGKD
+536 KGQLGED

-578 TVTDIHHVKDGIRLT
+578 TVTDIHHVKNGIRLT
-593 GCDNGVVWKAP
+593 GCDSGVVWKAP

-624 IQPALQP
+624 IQPALALQP

-705 DLDMQSERPWAPIG
+705 DLDMQSESPWVPIG
-719 SVFSGSRFAGHFLG
+719 SVFSGSRFAGLFLG
-733 GGHTIDNL
+733 DGHTIDNL

-748 YIYKHANVGGLFGM
+748 YIYKNANVGGLFGM

-806 TSRSNNNYAISG
+806 TSRSSNNYAISG

-998 KQMSPMG
+998 KQMSPLG
-1005 GENGQDASGRSLVG
+1005 GENGQDAPGRSLVG

-1040 IFTLGLYPQL
+1040 IFTPGLYPQL
-1050 AISPDVETQHAASL
+1050 AISADVETHHAASL
-1064 RAQLSRVSVMPVV
+1064 RTQLSRVSVMPVV

-1179 FHTAI
+1179 FHKNI

-1232 DDCCALYEG
+1232 DDCCALYKG

-1261 RYDNFHPTDFC
+1261 QNDIIHPTDYC
-1272 DHHQGLFGTVD
+1272 YHHQGLFGTVD

-1312 GTLYHCEIDSCS
+1312 GTLYHCEIDSCT

-1350 IDSCQVKNSEIA
+1350 IDSCQVKNCVIA
-1362 PDSSSLAS
+1362 PDSSSEAFFY
-1370 ISNIGGVCA
+1370 NIGGVCA
-1379 LNDRGVVS
+1379 LNDRGIVS

-1392 HLSINDPRQE
+1392 HLTINDPRQG

-1448 SGYDPVEDT
+1448 SGYDPDKDT
-1457 DEQTYAH
+1457 DEQSYAH

-1490 KSIMNIGGIVGS
+1490 KKIMNIGGIVGS

-1532 GRFCGEEGESYC
+1532 GRFCGEGGESYC

-1569 QLHEGNNQGEVRSLI
+1569 QLYDGKNQGEVRSLI

-1606 LFSCNNS
+1606 LFICDNS

-1622 AGGIAGALMG
+1622 VGGIAGALMG
-1632 ESNIFLCSNH
+1632 ESNITSCINY

-1659 KDAWFEW
+1659 KDAWFEG
-1666 SSNNGLVRG
+1666 SSNSGLVRG

-1686 KSSTENRCSKSNNY
+1686 KSSTGNRCSNSHNY

-1727 SVMILP
+1727 SVMILS
-1733 YDTIIRIQSVEELG
+1733 YDTIRIQYWDNLREF
-1747 LIRDN
+1747 RDA
-1752 VNNGSNSYEGIVIVL
+1752 VNSGNSFEGKVIVL

-1776 WTPIGTPKHPFRGTF
+1776 WTPIGTPEHPFRGIF
-1791 DGQDHTIIF
+1791 DGQDHTINF

-1815 MQGTVKNVNFSQCS
+1815 MQGTVKNVNFPQCS

-1836 GVIAGYCNGTISNC
+1836 GVIAGYCHGTISNC

-1870 SYSEIQDCFNGNNV
+1870 RYSEIQDCFNGNNIV
-1884 FGEQYVSGI
+1884 GEQYVGGI

-1930 GDTSHVGGIAGF
+1930 GDTSHVGGIAGY

-1951 NSGIVDGKDFVGGLC
+1951 NSGIVDGKGFVGGLC

-1976 CYNAGYVSATGN
+1976 CYNAGHVSATGN

-1995 SLDLQNIMYNCF
+1995 SLDLQNIIYNCF
-2007 YDRQMCTVQDNN
+2007 YDRQMCTVQDDN

-2025 LKMTGTALQ
+2025 LKMTGTALR
-2034 NVFGTDYWSYH
+2034 NALGTDYWSYN

-2073 NMPVDKVVQ
+2073 NMPVDKIVQ
-2082 PFCGVTGNALGSQV
+2082 PFCGVTGNAPYSQV
-2096 EWSRYGTATPTVDTI
+2096 EWSRYRTATEAVDTII

-2120 LIGCGVDTLIVSHP
+2120 LLGCGVDTLKVSHP
-2134 SYGFER
+2134 GYGFER

-2158 CGSSYKWNK
+2158 CGSIYKWNK
-2167 NNKYYYETGFYTCD
+2167 NNQYYNETGFYTCD

-2194 PVTITSTLI
+2194 PVTITSTPI

-2211 DGAVLASVTGG
+2211 DGAVLVSVTGG

-2271 QQLFS
+2271 QQLSS
-2276 SNTVKLT
+2276 SNTVELT

-2300 NRYVVTEQG
+2300 NSYVVTEQG

-2321 ILANGDTLR
+2321 ILANGDTVR

-2550 GDQTAPVHSNN
+2550 GDQSAPVRSIND
-2561 SLWIDGTVYQDACL
+2561 LWKYGTVYQDACL
-2575 ASFNIDLFFPKDQ
+2575 ASFDIDLFFPKDQ
-2588 DLFDDCSQQMTITHT
+2588 DLFDDCSQMTITHK
-2603 DTRTGD
+2603 DTNTGD
-2609 DRDGWTIRRSYVVT
+2609 DHYGWTIRRSYVVT

-2658 DSAQCLCDSIRTI
+2658 DSAQCLCDSIQVIQNFENLKT
-2671 HDIEEL
+2671 L
-2677 TTIFGISDACSGEDV
+2677 FGISDACSGEDV
-2692 RLVSSSKTLETG
+2692 SLVSSSKTLKTG

-2722 NSTTIYHVQFIQDTI
+2722 NSTTIYHAQFIQDTI

-2785 RVQSSMDTSRFDFY
+2785 SVQSSIDTSRFNIQ

-2847 RITNRE
+2847 QITKPY
-2853 QSIIYG
+2853 QIIIYG
-2859 DVIKEVWIYHQYSD
+2859 NPITEVWIYHQYSD
-2873 LSITGLPGIG
+2873 LSITGLSGIG

-2906 GDPEFAVT
+2906 GDPEFAVS

-2927 WGCSIDSSTFS
+2927 WGCSSVDSTFS
-2938 ITVEPRPI
+2938 IKVEPRPI

-2961 LTSNN
+2961 LTSTD
-2966 YTCTTND
+2966 YICTTD
-2973 NKPALVHDDVIS
+2973 EGSPDDALVHDDVIS
-2985 RLSFSGSRTDVGSCE
+2985 SLSFSGSQTIVGSCT
-3000 NTPGNAKITAP
+3000 NTPSNAKITAP
-3011 NDTTIDKTSSYSID
+3011 NDTTIDKTSNYSID
-3025 YYPGTLTVTVN
+3025 YYPGTLTVSVN

-3051 DGTPL
+3051 DGSPL
-3056 TKNEHDDFTVT
+3056 TKNNHDDFTVT

-3080 GTVTNVVPGVG
+3080 GTVTNVVPG
-3091 EKAVNA
+3091 E
-3097 VTSFQ
+3097 
-3102 IFDADGHDVT
+3102 
-3112 AYFTNIHKDSIG
+3112 
-3124 TLTILP
+3124 
-3130 KEVTLT
+3130 
-3136 SGGKTREYNGLA
+3136 
-3148 LTNDEV
+3148 
-3154 DGKNANGLTVET
+3154 
-3166 GWIDGEGANDYT
+3166 
-3178 FTGSQTTVGKCVN
+3178 
-3191 AFSYTLKENTTASN
+3191 
-3205 YHIVKTEDT
+3205 
-3214 LKITANT
+3214 
-3221 TPIVI
+3221 
-3226 TSADS
+3226 
-3231 SWMYDGNT
+3231 
-3239 HTKPEYTVK
+3239 
-3248 YGGEDIDTLPGSNGL
+3248 
-3263 QFKLPIGDTLTVTPT
+3263 
-3278 CGGVTTFSD
+3278 
-3287 NSANNNIF
+3287 
-3295 EFTIQHQDQYA
+3295 
-3306 DITATYGT
+3306 
-3314 LSITANT
+3314 
-3321 TAITVV
+3321 
-3327 PAGGSKP
+3327 
-3334 YDGTPLTK
+3334 
-3342 NEHDDFSVTG
+3342 
-3352 VPEGFT
+3352 
-3358 WTATADGTV
+3358 
-3367 TNVIPGDGEKTV
+3367 
-3379 NAVSEFKIFR
+3379 
-3389 GTADVTAYFT
+3389 
-3399 NIDTTSTGTL
+3399 
-3409 TILPKEVTLT
+3409 
-3419 SGSKTREFNGTALTN
+3419 
-3434 AEVESTNANG
+3434 
-3444 LTEETG
+3444 
-3450 WIDGEGATYS
+3450 
-3460 FTGSQT
+3460 
-3466 TVGKCVNAFS
+3466 
-3476 YTLKENTT
+3476 
-3484 ASNYHIVKTEDTLEI
+3484 
-3499 TANTTAIKVVPAGG
+3499 
-3513 SKTYDGT
+3513 
-3520 ALTKTA
+3520 
-3526 PEDFTVTGVPEGFTW
+3526 
-3541 TATADGTVT
+3541 
-3550 NVVPGTGEKSENAV
+3550 
-3564 TAFNIFQGITDV
+3564 
-3576 TNQFAGINKSATA
+3576 
-3589 TLSITPGTVTLT
+3589 
-3601 SGGKAREY
+3601 
-3609 NGSALTNAEVE
+3609 
-3620 GRNANGLT
+3620 
-3628 VETGWVGEEGATY
+3628 
-3641 TFTGSQTIVG
+3641 
-3651 KCVNAFSYTLKENTT
+3651 
-3666 ASNYYIIK
+3666 
-3674 TEDTLEI
+3674 
-3681 TANMAEITVVPGSGS
+3681 
-3696 KVYDGTPL
+3696 
-3704 TKTAHGDFTVT
+3704 
-3715 GVPSGFTWTAT
+3715 
-3726 ADGTVTN
+3726 
-3733 VTPGAG
+3733 G

-3754 EGDTVT
+3754 NNNDVT
-3760 AYFANID
+3760 AYFTNID
-3767 TSETGTLTITPVSV
+3767 TDSTGTLTITPVSV
-3781 LVNAN
+3781 LVNAVAKN
-3786 ANSKIYGEADPTLT
+3786 KIYGEADPPLT
-3800 ATVTGVLENDDF
+3800 ATFTGMLEGDSF
-3812 VPSYTISRET
+3812 IPSYTISRET
-3822 GNNVGQYIITPTG
+3822 GDTVGQYIITPAG
-3835 DVAQGNYTVTYDTAL
+3835 DVAQGNYVVTYDTAL
-3850 FTILCRNIVEPTNWP
+3850 LSITPKALTITVNDAEKTCGQADPTFTGTVEGLVNPTDLGTISYIRTNTEVEAVGTYEDVLSATYTPSNNYNITLNKGDFTIHCRNIVEPANWP
-3865 ANLPNQNTCFGN
+3865 ANLTNQNNCFAN

-3902 SEITVTA
+3902 GEVTVTT
-3909 QDNATATSDCE
+3909 QDNAIATSDCE
-3920 WTWIRTY
+3920 WAWTRTY

-3937 TTKAMSVSGG
+3937 TTKTMSVSGG

-3953 LTETWPSNIENVN
+3953 LTGIWPDNIENVN
-3966 SCLVDT
+3966 SCFSDT
-3972 LKNLLYSNA
+3972 LQNMLYTNA
-3981 QVKAIFSDCGN
+3981 QVKALFSDCGN
-3992 FTVDSTLTISGDN
+3992 FTVDSTMTTSGNN

-4012 TYTVKDACGNIYHT
+4012 TYTVKDACNNIYYT
-4026 SGNTL
+4026 SGTTL

-4042 KPSFNVPAAIS
+4042 APALTGTWPGNIEDVNSCFSDTLQNMLYTNAQVRALFSDCGNFTVDSAMTISGNNCSWTITKTYTVKDSCGNIYYTSGTTLPSMSVSGGDHTAPALTGTWPGNIEDVNSCFSDTLQNLLYTNAQVKALFSDCGNITVDSTVTTSGNNCSWTITKTYTVKDSCNNIYYTSGTTLPSVSVSGGDHTAPALTRTWPDNIENVNSCLVDTLQNLLYTNAQVKALFSDCGEFTVDSTVTTSGNNCSWTITKTYTVKDACDNIYYTSGTALPSMSVSGRDQNSPHLKAGSTLPSNENQDACFSQRAAAPSANVIEALFEDDCSNVSVSYRDETIDDDHDCGWRTTYNYTVSDGCPANNITIQLPQSGGDLTAPVLTGTWPDNILGQNNCLANADKSGLKDASYIQSLYEDCSGIVTVTFKDDTIGNDCAWTITRTYTVKDGCQNALDTDPTMSVSGGDRNKPSFTVPVAKTV
-4053 LCANDDGSFNIS
+4053 CPNTDGSYNID
-4065 PDITGN
+4065 PTVTGN
-4071 VTVATDNCTASD
+4071 VSNLSD
-4083 DLTVSFTDGDT
+4083 DCHSAAQLTIDYSDSEPEL
-4094 ITLPNGK
+4094 LPSGK
-4101 RQTIRTW
+4101 RQIIRTW

-4116 DSSQTQTITINPPV
+4116 DSVQTQTITINPLV
-4130 ELDVTN
+4130 ELTLTN
-4136 TTQTIILGE
+4136 ATQTIFVGDPME
-4145 NIENVH
+4145 PVQ
-4151 VSYNYADLSYSTL
+4151 VSYNYANLSYSTL
-4164 PDGLSYNSSTNIL
+4164 PDGLSYNSTSNVL
-4177 SGIPTE
+4177 SGTLTE
-4183 VGDYTVTFTAASD
+4183 VGEYSVTFTASSN
-4196 QTPSCGSKQETV
+4196 QTPNCGSKQETV
-4208 NITVLRIQ
+4208 NITVERIEE
-4216 APVVVTSDSAVKFY
+4216 PVVIISDSAAKFY
-4230 DGLPLVSHHY
+4230 DGTPLTSHHY
-4240 TVTLGQDTIP
+4240 VVTFGGDTVTNV
-4250 ADDATGLLFTLPY
+4250 DATGLVFILST
-4263 GDKITV
+4263 GDRITI
-4269 TPNPESTLTN
+4269 TPDPASTLTN
-4279 AGSIDNLF
+4279 AGSVDNLF
-4287 SCVLENPHH
+4287 SYIMENEHH
-4296 YESFSEQYGK
+4296 YLSVSQQYGK
-4306 LIINRA
+4306 LIVNKA
-4312 TLSMELDTART
+4312 TLTMELDTART
-4323 YDGHPLV
+4323 YDGHPFV
-4330 VTADQLH
+4330 VTANQLH
-4337 ITGLAATDI
+4337 VTGLAPTDHF
-4346 ITSGTITTDGYS
+4346 TGGTITTESYVAKNYLCQDGS
-4358 AGTYVCEEGG
+4358 FHAM
-4368 FNAFMEN
+4368 MED
-4375 GVAIKSDFA
+4375 GIAVKSGFA
-4384 INNGLSNYTPV
+4384 IDNGLGNYVPD

-4403 PITEGFECPDD
+4403 PITEGFDCPDD
-4414 LLFVLTEGT
+4414 LEIVLLDGA

-4438 SVERTVISNNLES
+4438 MVDHIVISNNLSEY
-4451 LNPLPAGTHTIVWI
+4451 NPMTLGAHTITWT

-4473 MTSCEQTVTVE
+4473 MTTCEQIVTVE
-4484 YTPCVGVTYHD
+4484 YVPCLGVSYQGYD
-4495 HFYDAVR
+4495 YDAVR
-4502 IGSQCWLTEN
+4502 VGSQCWLAEN
-4512 LRNSQTSN
+4512 LRWATGNHKAYNEDASN
-4520 NDAIANYHAYKDD
+4520 V
-4533 EENLQKF
+4533 EKF

-4546 YSAMNVPEGDDTAI
+4546 YTAMGVTEGNDGAALTTYTADDGTQ
-4560 PADSIGD
+4560 
-4567 NGRPYVQGICPTG
+4567 YVQGICPTG
-4580 WAVGN
+4580 WSVGSLDDYELLNLTAGSTSALKDTSTQYWLNGFEGTTPN
-4585 TTDFA
+4585 TGFA
-4590 ILSTTVGDATL
+4590 ARAGGWYNSSLNRYEDIMTGYHFWKADDPGTSTVVSTTTIIAC
-4601 LKDAGAS
+4601 KIS
-4608 YWATGRGGV
+4608 YWCDRI
-4617 TPNSGFNARGGGL
+4617 L
-4630 YNSTLQRFEDLLTG
+4630 YD
-4644 DHYWK
+4644 
-4649 PESTPNSTVA
+4649 
-4659 GSAVI
+4659 
-4664 NYFCDSIMSE
+4664 

>member
-12 GLLVFGALL
+12 GLLVFGALVYV
-21 CIIVKAWRYR
+21 IVKAWRYR

-42 NGPLHKKK
+42 NGPLHKKR
-50 KSKTC
+50 KSKPGIT
-55 HKTLLVAT
+55 TTLVAT
-63 LILSTLMWTNGLMA
+63 LTLSTLMWTNGLMA
-77 QNGTPDGTR
+77 QSGTPDGTR

-111 AFENGKFVFD
+111 AFEDGKFVFD

-126 PAGGAGTYFEQTA
+126 PAGGADTYFEQTA

-145 ANWNIPIGKQ
+145 ANWNIPIGMQ

-169 IMNLTL
+169 IKHLTL

-180 ALFRYSKG
+180 ALFCHSKG
-188 HISDLTIENPVFEG
+188 HISDLTIENPVFNG

-239 IGWVGQLSDYYKA
+239 IGWVGQLSDYFKA
-252 DSIRISNCS
+252 DSITISNCS

-359 DEAGISNNTRCA
+359 DEAGISNSTRCA

-386 LNSDNPSVHT
+386 LNSDNPSEHA

-440 GDQGVAGVGSSA
+440 GDQGVAGVGSNA
-452 KHCFNVGEINNY
+452 EHCFNVGEIYNY

-478 AAFCLNAACVYDRN
+478 ADSCLNAACVYDRN

-526 PTSKIIGESS
+526 PTSKIIGESFS
-536 KGQLGKD
+536 GQLGED
-543 WIYEDGRYPRLKWTD
+543 WIYEKGRYPRLKWTD

-578 TVTDIHHVKDGIRLT
+578 NVTDIHHVKNGIRLT
-593 GCDNGVVWKAP
+593 GCDSGVVWIAP
-604 EGNCLFVD
+604 EGNCLFDD

-624 IQPALQP
+624 IQPALALQP

-691 VPRYADGVTFKLTT
+691 LPRYADGVTFKLTT
-705 DLDMQSERPWAPIG
+705 DLDMQSESPWVPIG

-748 YIYKHANVGGLFGM
+748 YIYKNANVGGLFGM

-806 TSRSNNNYAISG
+806 TSRSSNNYAISG

-829 RDQDFNFFCRDTIR
+829 RGQDFNFFICRDTIR

-927 GVVGKNEYDSTI
+927 GVVGKNGCDSTI

-979 YLGSIAGTVNPNT
+979 YLGSIAGTENAYT

-998 KQMSPMG
+998 KQMSPLG
-1005 GENGQDASGRSLVG
+1005 GENGQDAPGRSLG

-1032 SLGDPANW
+1032 SLGDTANW
-1040 IFTLGLYPQL
+1040 IFTPGLYPQL
-1050 AISPDVETQHAASL
+1050 AISADVETQHAASL

-1077 LGPGQNWMSAH
+1077 LGSGQNWMSAH

-1171 YYHYSDST
+1171 YYNYSDST

-1232 DDCCALYEG
+1232 DDCCALYKG
-1241 NPFKGTFDGGGHT
+1241 NPFKGTFDGCGHT

-1312 GTLYHCEIDSCS
+1312 GTLYHCEIDSCT
-1324 LTIRYGASG
+1324 LTIKYGEAFE
-1333 ADRHDHA
+1333 RHDHA

-1392 HLSINDPRQE
+1392 HLSINDPRQG

-1422 FGTIKNSQ
+1422 FGTIRNSQ

-1448 SGYDPVEDT
+1448 SGYDPDKDT
-1457 DEQTYAH
+1457 DEQSYAH

-1490 KSIMNIGGIVGS
+1490 KKIMNIGGIVGS

-1509 LERCSTMENSRILA
+1509 LDRCSTMENSRILA

-1532 GRFCGEEGESYC
+1532 GRFCGEGGESLC
-1544 NTCGNNASVTGNDYV
+1544 NACGNNASVTGNDYV

-1569 QLHEGNNQGEVRSLI
+1569 QLCVGRNQGEVRSLI

-1606 LFSCNNS
+1606 LFDCDNS

-1622 AGGIAGALMG
+1622 VGGIAGALMG
-1632 ESNIFLCSNH
+1632 ESNLFLCINH

-1659 KDAWFEW
+1659 KDAWFEE

-1686 KSSTENRCSKSNNY
+1686 KSSTGNRCSDCHNY

-1733 YDTIIRIQSVEELG
+1733 YDTIIRIQNLEELR

-1767 DWDLNLGNG
+1767 DWDLNLYNG
-1776 WTPIGTPKHPFRGTF
+1776 WIPIGTPEHPFRGTF
-1791 DGQDHTIIF
+1791 DGQDHTINF
-1800 GIYNESND
+1800 GIYNESTD

-1815 MQGTVKNVNFSQCS
+1815 MQGTVKNVNFTQCS

-1870 SYSEIQDCFNGNNV
+1870 SYSEIQDCFNGNNIV
-1884 FGEQYVSGI
+1884 GEQYVSGI

-1906 GTMKYDLYGGNVSRC
+1906 DTMKYDLYGGNVSRC

-1930 GDTSHVGGIAGF
+1930 GDTSHVGGIAGY
-1942 TSAEVKHCY
+1942 TSSEVKHCY

-1976 CYNAGYVSATGN
+1976 CYNAGHVSATGN

-1995 SLDLQNIMYNCF
+1995 SLNLQNLIYNCF

-2082 PFCGVTGNALGSQV
+2082 PFCGVTGNAPYSHV
-2096 EWSRYGTATPTVDTI
+2096 EWSRYGTATKTVDTI

-2120 LIGCGVDTLIVSHP
+2120 LLGCGVDTLKVSHP
-2134 SYGFER
+2134 GYGFER

-2158 CGSSYKWNK
+2158 CGNSYKWNK

-2181 TCANKPALDLTIT
+2181 TCANKQALDLTIT

-2203 NSTCETIP
+2203 NSTCKTIP

-2271 QQLFS
+2271 QQLSS
-2276 SNTVKLT
+2276 SNTVELT

-2300 NRYVVTEQG
+2300 NRYVVTEEG
-2309 FEPDTLPADSFA
+2309 FEPDTLLADSFA

-2365 IFGTLSITPRPA
+2365 IFGTLSITPRLA
-2377 TIIVNDTS
+2377 TITVNDTS
-2385 KTYGDEDPVFSGTVT
+2385 KTYGDEDPVFSGTVK

-2519 NCDWKWVRT
+2519 DCDWKWVRT

-2550 GDQTAPVHSNN
+2550 GDQSAPVRSIND
-2561 SLWIDGTVYQDACL
+2561 LWKYGTLYQDACL
-2575 ASFNIDLFFPKDQ
+2575 ASFDIDHFFPQDTDLFY
-2588 DLFDDCSQQMTITHT
+2588 DCSQMTITHK
-2603 DTRTGD
+2603 DTNTGD
-2609 DRDGWTIRRSYVVT
+2609 DHYGWTIRRSYVVT

-2692 RLVSSSKTLETG
+2692 RLVSSSKTLKTG

-2722 NSTTIYHVQFIQDTI
+2722 NSTTIYHAQFIQDTI
-2737 GPTFEI
+2737 GPTFDI

-2755 GDYGNTVTRVAAE
+2755 GNYENTVTRVADE

-2785 RVQSSMDTSRFDFY
+2785 SVQSSIDTSRFNIQ

-2859 DVIKEVWIYHQYSD
+2859 DAITNVWIYHQYSD
-2873 LSITGLPGIG
+2873 LSITGLSGIG

-2906 GDPEFAVT
+2906 GDPEFAV

-2920 TATSHQG
+2920 TANSHQG
-2927 WGCSIDSSTFS
+2927 WGCSSVDSTFS
-2938 ITVEPRPI
+2938 INVERRPI

-2966 YTCTTND
+2966 YTCTTAND
-2973 NKPALVHDDVIS
+2973 KPALVHEDVIS
-2985 RLSFSGSRTDVGSCE
+2985 RLSFSGSQTNVGSCT
-3000 NTPGNAKITAP
+3000 NYIDNARITAP
-3011 NDTTIDKTSSYSID
+3011 NDTTIDKTSSYWID
-3025 YYPGTLTVTVN
+3025 YHDGTLTVTVN

-3051 DGTPL
+3051 DGLPL

-3097 VTSFQ
+3097 VTSFH
-3102 IFDADGHDVT
+3102 IFDA
-3112 AYFTNIHKDSIG
+3112 
-3124 TLTILP
+3124 
-3130 KEVTLT
+3130 
-3136 SGGKTREYNGLA
+3136 
-3148 LTNDEV
+3148 
-3154 DGKNANGLTVET
+3154 
-3166 GWIDGEGANDYT
+3166 
-3178 FTGSQTTVGKCVN
+3178 
-3191 AFSYTLKENTTASN
+3191 
-3205 YHIVKTEDT
+3205 
-3214 LKITANT
+3214 
-3221 TPIVI
+3221 
-3226 TSADS
+3226 
-3231 SWMYDGNT
+3231 
-3239 HTKPEYTVK
+3239 
-3248 YGGEDIDTLPGSNGL
+3248 
-3263 QFKLPIGDTLTVTPT
+3263 
-3278 CGGVTTFSD
+3278 
-3287 NSANNNIF
+3287 NNN
-3295 EFTIQHQDQYA
+3295 
-3306 DITATYGT
+3306 
-3314 LSITANT
+3314 
-3321 TAITVV
+3321 
-3327 PAGGSKP
+3327 
-3334 YDGTPLTK
+3334 
-3342 NEHDDFSVTG
+3342 
-3352 VPEGFT
+3352 
-3358 WTATADGTV
+3358 
-3367 TNVIPGDGEKTV
+3367 
-3379 NAVSEFKIFR
+3379 
-3389 GTADVTAYFT
+3389 DVTAYFT
-3399 NIDTTSTGTL
+3399 NIDTDS
-3409 TILPKEVTLT
+3409 
-3419 SGSKTREFNGTALTN
+3419 
-3434 AEVESTNANG
+3434 
-3444 LTEETG
+3444 
-3450 WIDGEGATYS
+3450 
-3460 FTGSQT
+3460 
-3466 TVGKCVNAFS
+3466 
-3476 YTLKENTT
+3476 
-3484 ASNYHIVKTEDTLEI
+3484 
-3499 TANTTAIKVVPAGG
+3499 
-3513 SKTYDGT
+3513 
-3520 ALTKTA
+3520 
-3526 PEDFTVTGVPEGFTW
+3526 
-3541 TATADGTVT
+3541 
-3550 NVVPGTGEKSENAV
+3550 
-3564 TAFNIFQGITDV
+3564 
-3576 TNQFAGINKSATA
+3576 
-3589 TLSITPGTVTLT
+3589 
-3601 SGGKAREY
+3601 
-3609 NGSALTNAEVE
+3609 
-3620 GRNANGLT
+3620 
-3628 VETGWVGEEGATY
+3628 
-3641 TFTGSQTIVG
+3641 
-3651 KCVNAFSYTLKENTT
+3651 
-3666 ASNYYIIK
+3666 
-3674 TEDTLEI
+3674 
-3681 TANMAEITVVPGSGS
+3681 
-3696 KVYDGTPL
+3696 
-3704 TKTAHGDFTVT
+3704 
-3715 GVPSGFTWTAT
+3715 
-3726 ADGTVTN
+3726 
-3733 VTPGAG
+3733 
-3739 EKAVNAVTSFHIFDA
+3739 
-3754 EGDTVT
+3754 
-3760 AYFANID
+3760 
-3767 TSETGTLTITPVSV
+3767 TGTLTITPVSV
-3781 LVNAN
+3781 LVNAD
-3786 ANSKIYGEADPTLT
+3786 AKSKVYGEADPPLT
-3800 ATVTGVLENDDF
+3800 VTITGVLENDDF
-3812 VPSYTISRET
+3812 IPNYTISRET
-3822 GNNVGQYIITPTG
+3822 GDTVGQYIITPTG
-3835 DVAQGNYTVTYDTAL
+3835 AIAQGNYAVTYDTAL
-3850 FTILCRNIVEPTNWP
+3850 FTILCRNIVEPANWP

-3902 SEITVTA
+3902 SEITVTE

-3920 WTWIRTY
+3920 WTWIRIY
-3927 NISITGGCAS
+3927 DISITGGCAS
-3937 TTKAMSVSGG
+3937 TTKTMSVSGG
-3947 DHTAPA
+3947 DSTAPA
-3953 LTETWPSNIENVN
+3953 LTGTWPNDIENVN
-3966 SCLVDT
+3966 SCFDDT
-3972 LKNLLYSNA
+3972 LQNLLYTNT
-3981 QVKAIFSDCGN
+3981 QVKALFSECGN
-3992 FTVDSTLTISGDN
+3992 FTVDSTLNISGNN
-4005 CSWTITK
+4005 CLWTITK

-4026 SGNTL
+4026 LDNTL

-4042 KPSFNVPAAIS
+4042 APALTGTWPNDIENVNSCFNDTLQNLLYTNAQVKALFSECGNFTVDSSLTTTGNHCEWTVTKTYTVTDACGNIYHTADEALPTMSVSGGDRTAPMLTGSWPDNITEQNNCLANADNSVLKDEAYIQGLFEDCSGIVTVTFDDDTTGNDCGWTITRTYTVVDGCQNTLTPAPTMSVSGSDQTAPVLTGNWPDNITGQNNCLQSADKSGLKDESYIETLYEDCSGIVTVTFDDDTTGNDCEWTITRTYTVMDGCGNALATAPTMSVSGGNHRKPSFTVPAAATI
-4053 LCANDDGSFNIS
+4053 CPNTDGSYNID
-4065 PDITGN
+4065 PTVTGN
-4071 VTVATDNCTASD
+4071 VSNVSEDCHSEAQLSIDYSD
-4083 DLTVSFTDGDT
+4083 SEPELLT
-4094 ITLPNGK
+4094 NGQL
-4101 RQTIRTW
+4101 RIIRTW

-4116 DSSQTQTITINPPV
+4116 DSVQTQVIFINPLPEISVTPELQTIVLEDPITPVTVTNQYSELTSPALTIN
-4130 ELDVTN
+4130 
-4136 TTQTIILGE
+4136 
-4145 NIENVH
+4145 NVATSFANAGLQLQWTSQGLLQ
-4151 VSYNYADLSYSTL
+4151 VSGTPADTGTYKLL
-4164 PDGLSYNSSTNIL
+4164 
-4177 SGIPTE
+4177 
-4183 VGDYTVTFTAASD
+4183 FTAISD
-4196 QTPSCGSKQETV
+4196 QFPVCYPKQAEATVIVRLMQDTVKVISGSASK
-4208 NITVLRIQ
+4208 
-4216 APVVVTSDSAVKFY
+4216 AY
-4230 DGLPLVSHHY
+4230 DGTPLTNHNYV
-4240 TVTLGQDTIP
+4240 VTLGNDTIP
-4250 ADDATGLLFTLPY
+4250 ADEGSNGLIFSVHFH
-4263 GDKITV
+4263 DKLVI

-4279 AGSIDNLF
+4279 AGDIANEF
-4287 SCVLENPHH
+4287 TCVLDNPEH
-4296 YESFSEQYGK
+4296 YKGLKKEFGTLTVNK
-4306 LIINRA
+4306 A
-4312 TLSMELDTART
+4312 TLSMSLDTARA
-4323 YDGHPLV
+4323 YNGHPFV

-4337 ITGLAATDI
+4337 ITGLAETDT
-4346 ITSGTITTDGYS
+4346 ITGTITTES
-4358 AGTYVCEEGG
+4358 HVVGTYTCTEGS
-4368 FNAFMEN
+4368 FNAFIEN
-4375 GVAIKSDFA
+4375 GIAVKSGFA
-4384 INNGLSNYTPV
+4384 INHGLGNYTPD
-4395 FNVTLRIL
+4395 FDVTLNIDN
-4403 PITEGFECPDD
+4403 IDENFECPAD
-4414 LLFVLTEGT
+4414 LHLVLKEGNA
-4423 SDTMV
+4423 DTMLV
-4428 TLPASATLTP
+4428 FTDSATLDP
-4438 SVERTVISNNLES
+4438 MVDNIVISSNLNS
-4451 LNPLPAGTHTIVWI
+4451 LNPITAGTHTLVWT
-4465 LSDDLGNA
+4465 LADDLGNV

-4484 YTPCVGVTYHD
+4484 YSPCEGVTYHG
-4495 HFYDAVR
+4495 HFYDAKR
-4502 IGSQCWLTEN
+4502 IGYQCWMTEN
-4512 LRNSQTSN
+4512 LCNET
-4520 NDAIANYHAYKDD
+4520 DAEGHPIANRHAYK
-4533 EENLQKF
+4533 EIPENLDKF

-4567 NGRPYVQGICPTG
+4567 NGRPYVQGICPDG
-4580 WAVGN
+4580 WAVGDHQDFSVLFDTVNN
-4585 TTDFA
+4585 T
-4590 ILSTTVGDATL
+4590 TL
-4601 LKDAGAS
+4601 LKDAGDG
-4608 YWATGRGGV
+4608 YWLPGFGG
-4617 TPNSGFNARGGGL
+4617 TLPNSGFNARANGL
-4630 YNSTLQRFEDLLTG
+4630 FNSTSQRFEDLLTG
-4644 DHYWK
+4644 AHFWI
-4649 PESTPNSTVA
+4649 PESTTSTGTVN
-4659 GSAVI
+4659 SAVLQYYC
-4664 NYFCDSIMSE
+4664 NDGLFQQYSKGD
-4674 ESLKT
+4674 LKG
-4679 DLRSVRCIRKV
+4679 VRCIRKV
-4690 AQ
+4690 AP

>member
-12 GLLVFGALL
+12 GILVFGALL

-42 NGPLHKKK
+42 NGPLHKKR
-50 KSKTC
+50 KSKPGITA
-55 HKTLLVAT
+55 TLVAT
-63 LILSTLMWTNGLMA
+63 LTLSTLMWTNGLMA
-77 QNGTPDGTR
+77 QNGAPDGTR

-126 PAGGAGTYFEQTA
+126 PAGGAGIYFEQTA

-175 TAANP
+175 TADNR
-180 ALFRYSKG
+180 ALFCHSKG
-188 HISDLTIENPVFEG
+188 HISDLTIENPVFNG

-214 MGGTIDNCHVTG
+214 MGGTINNCHVTG
-226 NDLVFNGKDCGAL
+226 NDLVFSGKDCGAL
-239 IGWVGQLSDYYKA
+239 IGWVGQLSDYFKA

-359 DEAGISNNTRCA
+359 DEAGISNSTRCA

-386 LNSDNPSVHT
+386 LNSDNPSEHA

-403 VFSLGGVVAPCK
+403 VFSLGGVVAPNK
-415 TPTRYC
+415 ALTRYC

-440 GDQGVAGVGSSA
+440 GDQGVAGVGSNA
-452 KHCFNVGEINNY
+452 EHCFNVGEINNY

-506 IGDCFSDAQMSVDGQ
+506 IGDCFSDTQMSVDGQ

-526 PTSKIIGESS
+526 PTSKIIGEFS

-578 TVTDIHHVKDGIRLT
+578 TVTDIHHVENGIQLT
-593 GCDNGVVWKAP
+593 GCDSGVVWKAP

-612 PTLANTACSNNA
+612 PTLTNTACSNNA
-624 IQPALQP
+624 IQPALQS

-654 RSVAM
+654 RSVAKTN
-659 PHDTLTVDN
+659 DTLTVDN

-705 DLDMQSERPWAPIG
+705 DLDMQSESPWVPIG

-733 GGHTIDNL
+733 DGHTIDNL

-748 YIYKHANVGGLFGM
+748 YIYKNANIGGLFGM

-806 TSRSNNNYAISG
+806 TSRSSNNYAISG

-979 YLGSIAGTVNPNT
+979 YLGSIAGTVNPNI

-998 KQMSPMG
+998 KQMSPLG
-1005 GENGQDASGRSLVG
+1005 GENGQDAPGRSLG
-1019 LETTGMLGSALQS
+1019 LETTGMLDSVLQS

-1040 IFTLGLYPQL
+1040 IFTPGLYPQL
-1050 AISPDVETQHAASL
+1050 AISADVETQHAASL

-1164 MVINEGG
+1164 MVINKGG

-1232 DDCCALYEG
+1232 GDCCALYEG

-1261 RYDNFHPTDFC
+1261 QNDIFNPTDYC
-1272 DHHQGLFGTVD
+1272 YHHQGLFGTVD

-1312 GTLYHCEIDSCS
+1312 GTLYHCEIDSCT
-1324 LTIRYGASG
+1324 LTISYGASN
-1333 ADRHDHA
+1333 DERHDHA

-1362 PDSSSLAS
+1362 PDSSSPAS

-1402 QGALQSV
+1402 QGALRSV

-1422 FGTIKNSQ
+1422 FDTIRNSQ

-1490 KSIMNIGGIVGS
+1490 KNIMNIGGIVGS

-1532 GRFCGEEGESYC
+1532 GRFCGEGGESYC

-1606 LFSCNNS
+1606 LFDCYNK

-1622 AGGIAGALMG
+1622 VGGIAGALMG
-1632 ESNIFLCSNH
+1632 ESNLFLCINH

-1666 SSNNGLVRG
+1666 SSNSGLVRG

-1686 KSSTENRCSKSNNY
+1686 KSSTGNRCSKSNNY

-1776 WTPIGTPKHPFRGTF
+1776 WTPIGTPEHPFRGTF
-1791 DGQDHTIIF
+1791 DGQDHTINF

-1815 MQGTVKNVNFSQCS
+1815 MQGTVKNVNFTQCS

-1836 GVIAGYCNGTISNC
+1836 GVIAGYCHGTISNC

-1870 SYSEIQDCFNGNNV
+1870 SYSEIQDCFNGNNIV
-1884 FGEQYVSGI
+1884 GEQYVSGI

-1921 YNYGMVRAT
+1921 YNYGMVRAS
-1930 GDTSHVGGIAGF
+1930 GDTSHVGGIAGY

-1976 CYNAGYVSATGN
+1976 CYNAGHVSATGN
-1988 NKGAVCG
+1988 KKGAVCG
-1995 SLDLQNIMYNCF
+1995 SLTLQNIIYNCF
-2007 YDRQMCTVQDNN
+2007 YDRQMCTVQDDN

-2025 LKMTGTALQ
+2025 LKMTGTALR
-2034 NVFGTDYWSYH
+2034 NALGTDYWSYN

-2082 PFCGVTGNALGSQV
+2082 PFCGVTGNASGSQV
-2096 EWSRYGTATPTVDTI
+2096 EWSRYGTATETVDTI

-2120 LIGCGVDTLIVSHP
+2120 LLVCGVDTLKVSHP
-2134 SYGFER
+2134 GYGFER

-2158 CGSSYKWNK
+2158 CGSIYKWNK
-2167 NNKYYYETGFYTCD
+2167 NNQYYNETGFYTCD

-2234 LTGDTISNTPALT
+2234 LGDTISNTPALT

-2261 LFPTCEQTSP
+2261 LFPTCIQTSP
-2271 QQLFS
+2271 INL
-2276 SNTVKLT
+2276 TAVAPVALT

-2351 SNGIDHSCHYDVDT
+2351 SNGIDHSCHYNVNT
-2365 IFGTLSITPRPA
+2365 IFGTLSITPRLA
-2377 TIIVNDTS
+2377 TITVNDTS
-2385 KTYGDEDPVFSGTVT
+2385 KTYGDADPVFSGTVK

-2502 QPDAFQVLA
+2502 QPDAFQVLT

-2550 GDQTAPVHSNN
+2550 GDQSAPVRSIND
-2561 SLWIDGTVYQDACL
+2561 LWKYGTLYQDACL
-2575 ASFNIDLFFPKDQ
+2575 ASFDIDHFFPQDT
-2588 DLFDDCSQQMTITHT
+2588 DLFDDCSQLTITHT

-2658 DSAQCLCDSIRTI
+2658 DSAQCLCDSIHVI
-2671 HDIEEL
+2671 ND
-2677 TTIFGISDACSGEDV
+2677 FDD
-2692 RLVSSSKTLETG
+2692 LVSLFGLSDECTGNDISLVSKTKTLKTG
-2704 EHCDYTVIIAY
+2704 DHCAYTVIIAY

-2722 NSTTIYHVQFIQDTI
+2722 NSTTIYHAQFIQDTI

-2755 GDYGNTVTRVAAE
+2755 GNYENTVTRVADE

-2777 CTKLQESF
+2777 CTKLQGSF
-2785 RVQSSMDTSRFDFY
+2785 SVQSSMDTSRFDFY
-2799 HPRGYRITQGE
+2799 HPRGYRITQGD

-2847 RITNRE
+2847 QITNPD
-2853 QSIIYG
+2853 QHIIYG
-2859 DVIKEVWIYHQYSD
+2859 NSITEVWIYHQYSD
-2873 LSITGLPGIG
+2873 LSITGLSGIG

-2906 GDPEFAVT
+2906 GDPEFAVS

-2927 WGCSIDSSTFS
+2927 WGCSSVDSTFS
-2938 ITVEPRPI
+2938 IKVERRPI

-2973 NKPALVHDDVIS
+2973 NKPALVHEDVIS
-2985 RLSFSGSRTDVGSCE
+2985 RLSFSGSQTDVGSCD
-3000 NTPGNAKITAP
+3000 NTPDGAKITAP
-3011 NDTTIDKTSSYSID
+3011 NDTTIDKTSNYLID
-3025 YYPGTLTVTVN
+3025 YYNGTLTVTVN

-3051 DGTPL
+3051 DGSPL
-3056 TKNEHDDFTVT
+3056 TKNNHDDFTVT

-3073 TWTATAD
+3073 
-3080 GTVTNVVPGVG
+3080 
-3091 EKAVNA
+3091 
-3097 VTSFQ
+3097 
-3102 IFDADGHDVT
+3102 
-3112 AYFTNIHKDSIG
+3112 
-3124 TLTILP
+3124 
-3130 KEVTLT
+3130 
-3136 SGGKTREYNGLA
+3136 
-3148 LTNDEV
+3148 
-3154 DGKNANGLTVET
+3154 
-3166 GWIDGEGANDYT
+3166 
-3178 FTGSQTTVGKCVN
+3178 
-3191 AFSYTLKENTTASN
+3191 
-3205 YHIVKTEDT
+3205 
-3214 LKITANT
+3214 
-3221 TPIVI
+3221 
-3226 TSADS
+3226 
-3231 SWMYDGNT
+3231 
-3239 HTKPEYTVK
+3239 
-3248 YGGEDIDTLPGSNGL
+3248 
-3263 QFKLPIGDTLTVTPT
+3263 
-3278 CGGVTTFSD
+3278 
-3287 NSANNNIF
+3287 
-3295 EFTIQHQDQYA
+3295 
-3306 DITATYGT
+3306 
-3314 LSITANT
+3314 
-3321 TAITVV
+3321 
-3327 PAGGSKP
+3327 
-3334 YDGTPLTK
+3334 
-3342 NEHDDFSVTG
+3342 
-3352 VPEGFT
+3352 
-3358 WTATADGTV
+3358 
-3367 TNVIPGDGEKTV
+3367 
-3379 NAVSEFKIFR
+3379 
-3389 GTADVTAYFT
+3389 
-3399 NIDTTSTGTL
+3399 
-3409 TILPKEVTLT
+3409 
-3419 SGSKTREFNGTALTN
+3419 
-3434 AEVESTNANG
+3434 
-3444 LTEETG
+3444 
-3450 WIDGEGATYS
+3450 
-3460 FTGSQT
+3460 
-3466 TVGKCVNAFS
+3466 
-3476 YTLKENTT
+3476 
-3484 ASNYHIVKTEDTLEI
+3484 
-3499 TANTTAIKVVPAGG
+3499 
-3513 SKTYDGT
+3513 
-3520 ALTKTA
+3520 
-3526 PEDFTVTGVPEGFTW
+3526 
-3541 TATADGTVT
+3541 
-3550 NVVPGTGEKSENAV
+3550 
-3564 TAFNIFQGITDV
+3564 
-3576 TNQFAGINKSATA
+3576 
-3589 TLSITPGTVTLT
+3589 
-3601 SGGKAREY
+3601 
-3609 NGSALTNAEVE
+3609 
-3620 GRNANGLT
+3620 
-3628 VETGWVGEEGATY
+3628 
-3641 TFTGSQTIVG
+3641 
-3651 KCVNAFSYTLKENTT
+3651 
-3666 ASNYYIIK
+3666 
-3674 TEDTLEI
+3674 
-3681 TANMAEITVVPGSGS
+3681 
-3696 KVYDGTPL
+3696 
-3704 TKTAHGDFTVT
+3704 
-3715 GVPSGFTWTAT
+3715 TWTAT

-3754 EGDTVT
+3754 KHKDVT
-3760 AYFANID
+3760 SYFTNID
-3767 TSETGTLTITPVSV
+3767 KDSTGTLTITPVSV
-3781 LVNAN
+3781 IVNAV
-3786 ANSKIYGEADPTLT
+3786 AESKIYGEAEPTLT
-3800 ATVTGVLENDDF
+3800 ATVTGVLEGDDF
-3812 VPSYTISRET
+3812 IPNYTISRET
-3822 GNNVGQYIITPTG
+3822 GNDVGQYIITPAG
-3835 DVAQGNYTVTYDTAL
+3835 DVAQGNYAVTYDTAL
-3850 FTILCRNIVEPTNWP
+3850 FTILCRNIVEPANWP

-3902 SEITVTA
+3902 SEITVTE

-3927 NISITGGCAS
+3927 DISITGGCAS
-3937 TTKAMSVSGG
+3937 TTK
-3947 DHTAPA
+3947 T
-3953 LTETWPSNIENVN
+3953 
-3966 SCLVDT
+3966 
-3972 LKNLLYSNA
+3972 
-3981 QVKAIFSDCGN
+3981 
-3992 FTVDSTLTISGDN
+3992 
-4005 CSWTITK
+4005 
-4012 TYTVKDACGNIYHT
+4012 
-4026 SGNTL
+4026 
-4031 PSMSVSGGDHT
+4031 MSVSGGDHT
-4042 KPSFNVPAAIS
+4042 KPSFTVPATAAV
-4053 LCANDDGSFNIS
+4053 CPDTDGSYNID
-4065 PDITGN
+4065 PTVTGN
-4071 VTVATDNCTASD
+4071 VSNVSD
-4083 DLTVSFTDGDT
+4083 DCHSAAQLTIDYSDSEPEL
-4094 ITLPNGK
+4094 LPSGK
-4101 RQTIRTW
+4101 RQIFRTW

-4116 DSSQTQTITINPPV
+4116 DSIQTQVIFINPMV
-4130 ELDVTN
+4130 ELSVSPTL
-4136 TTQTIILGE
+4136 QTIILYDDIAPVTVT
-4145 NIENVH
+4145 N
-4151 VSYNYADLSYSTL
+4151 AYSTL
-4164 PDGLSYNSSTNIL
+4164 TDPVITLNNAATTFDAAGLAIQETAHGLQI
-4177 SGIPTE
+4177 SGTPADT
-4183 VGDYTVTFTAASD
+4183 GTYKLLFTAQSD
-4196 QTPSCGSKQETV
+4196 QTPNCYPKQEEASVIVRMMQDTV
-4208 NITVLRIQ
+4208 TVR
-4216 APVVVTSDSAVKFY
+4216 SESASKFY
-4230 DGLPLVSHHY
+4230 DGTPLTNHHY
-4240 TVTLGQDTIP
+4240 VVTLGQDTIP
-4250 ADDATGLLFTLPY
+4250 ADEGSDGLVFSVHFH
-4263 GDKITV
+4263 DKLVIT
-4269 TPNPESTLTN
+4269 PDPASTLTN
-4279 AGSIDNLF
+4279 AGSIANEYT
-4287 SCVLENPHH
+4287 CVLDHPDH
-4296 YESFSEQYGK
+4296 YKGFVQESGTLTVNKAS
-4306 LIINRA
+4306 
-4312 TLSMELDTART
+4312 LSMSLDTARV
-4323 YDGHPLV
+4323 YNGHPFV

-4337 ITGLAATDI
+4337 VTGLAETDT
-4346 ITSGTITTDGYS
+4346 ITGGTITTDGHI

-4368 FNAFMEN
+4368 FNAFVEN
-4375 GVAIKSDFA
+4375 GVAIKSNFA
-4384 INNGLSNYTPV
+4384 INNGLSNYVPD
-4395 FNVTLRIL
+4395 FEVTLTID
-4403 PITEGFECPDD
+4403 PITDGFDCPAD
-4414 LLFVLTEGT
+4414 LLIVLTEGT
-4423 SDTMV
+4423 ADTMLV
-4428 TLPASATLTP
+4428 LTDSATRTP
-4438 SVERTVISNNLES
+4438 MVDNIVISNNLDGQ
-4451 LNPLPAGTHTIVWI
+4451 NPLSADTHTLVWT
-4465 LSDDLGNA
+4465 LADDLGNV

-4484 YTPCVGVTYHD
+4484 YSPCEGVTHHGHD
-4495 HFYDAVR
+4495 YGAKR
-4502 IGSQCWLTEN
+4502 IGYQCWMTED
-4512 LRNSQTSN
+4512 LRWATGNHNT
-4520 NDAIANYHAYKDD
+4520 YKEDPTYV
-4533 EENLQKF
+4533 EKF

-4546 YSAMNVPEGDDTAI
+4546 YTAVAVAEDDVNAVPTMDTA
-4560 PADSIGD
+4560 D
-4567 NGRPYVQGICPTG
+4567 NGTLYVQGICPAG
-4580 WAVGN
+4580 WAVPSMS
-4585 TTDFA
+4585 DIAVLKHFA
-4590 ILSTTVGDATL
+4590 GSTSL
-4601 LKDAGAS
+4601 LKDPS
-4608 YWATGRGGV
+4608 TDYWLPGYEGLPGGY
-4617 TPNSGFNARGGGL
+4617 GFNARAGG
-4630 YNSTLQRFEDLLTG
+4630 RFNAALNRYEDLLTSYHLWASDAMPG
-4644 DHYWK
+4644 SITILSACIAYYCGEIILFD
-4649 PESTPNSTVA
+4649 PNQK
-4659 GSAVI
+4659 
-4664 NYFCDSIMSE
+4664 NDQ
-4674 ESLKT
+4674 K
-4679 DLRSVRCIRKV
+4679 SVRCIRKV
-4690 AQ
+4690 AP

>member
-31 RNHPDEVYWPY
+31 RNHPDEIYWPY
-42 NGPLHKKK
+42 NGPLHKKR
-50 KSKTC
+50 KSKPGIT
-55 HKTLLVAT
+55 TTLVAILT
-63 LILSTLMWTNGLMA
+63 LSTLMWTNGLMA
-77 QNGTPDGTR
+77 QSVAPDGTR

-126 PAGGAGTYFEQTA
+126 PAGGADTYFEQTA

-175 TAANP
+175 TADNR
-180 ALFRYSKG
+180 ALFCYSKG

-226 NDLVFNGKDCGAL
+226 NDLVFSGKDCGAL
-239 IGWVGQLSDYYKA
+239 IGWVGQLSDYFKA

-359 DEAGISNNTRCA
+359 DEAGISNSTRCA

-386 LNSDNPSVHT
+386 LYSDDPAAHVV
-396 DADSSLN
+396 ADSSLN
-403 VFSLGGVVAPCK
+403 VFSLGGVVAPSK

-440 GDQGVAGVGSSA
+440 GDQGVAGVGSNA
-452 KHCFNVGEINNY
+452 EHCFNVGEINNY

-497 SPHNIARII
+497 SPHNIARIPSVY
-506 IGDCFSDAQMSVDGQ
+506 CFSDAQMSVDGQ

-526 PTSKIIGESS
+526 PTSKMIGESFS
-536 KGQLGKD
+536 AKWALGDD
-543 WIYEDGRYPRLKWTD
+543 WIYEEGRYPRLKWTD

-578 TVTDIHHVKDGIRLT
+578 TVTDIHHVKNGIRLT
-593 GCDNGVVWKAP
+593 GCDSGVVWKAP

-624 IQPALQP
+624 IQPALQSS
-631 LCGDFVTVA
+631 CGDFVTVA

-654 RSVAM
+654 RSVAKTN
-659 PHDTLTVDN
+659 DTLTVDN
-668 LDDLKTLRDGV
+668 LNDLKTLRDGV

-705 DLDMQSERPWAPIG
+705 DLDMQSESPWVPIG
-719 SVFSGSRFAGHFLG
+719 SVFSGSRFAGLFLG

-748 YIYKHANVGGLFGM
+748 YIYKNANVGGLFGM

-917 APQAIDYFVG
+917 APQTIDYFVG

-939 MYCYNAGTVDGSDRS
+939 MYCYNAGTVDGSDRN
-954 PVGGIVGYGAPRY
+954 PVGGIVGHGAPRY

-998 KQMSPMG
+998 KQMSPLG

-1040 IFTLGLYPQL
+1040 IFTPGLYPQL
-1050 AISPDVETQHAASL
+1050 AISADVETQHAASL

-1164 MVINEGG
+1164 MVINSREGG

-1232 DDCCALYEG
+1232 GDCCALYEG

-1261 RYDNFHPTDFC
+1261 QNDIFYPTDYC
-1272 DHHQGLFGTVD
+1272 YHHQGLFGKVD

-1312 GTLYHCEIDSCS
+1312 GTLYHCEIDSCT
-1324 LTIRYGASG
+1324 LTIRYGASI
-1333 ADRHDHA
+1333 DERHDHA

-1350 IDSCQVKNSEIA
+1350 IDRCQVKNCVIA

-1422 FGTIKNSQ
+1422 FDTIRNSQ

-1457 DEQTYAH
+1457 DEQSYAH

-1509 LERCSTMENSRILA
+1509 LDRCSTMENSRILA

-1532 GRFCGEEGESYC
+1532 GRFCGEGGESQC

-1569 QLHEGNNQGEVRSLI
+1569 QLHVGKNQGEVRSLI

-1606 LFSCNNS
+1606 LFDCDNS

-1622 AGGIAGALMG
+1622 VGGIAGALMG
-1632 ESNIFLCSNH
+1632 ESNLFLCINH

-1659 KDAWFEW
+1659 KDAWFEV

-1686 KSSTENRCSKSNNY
+1686 KSSTGNRCSNSHNY
-1700 ADTIH
+1700 ANTIH

-1733 YDTIIRIQSVEELG
+1733 YDTIIRIQNGDDLR

-1752 VNNGSNSYEGIVIVL
+1752 VNNGSNNYEGIVIVL
-1767 DWDLNLGNG
+1767 DWDLNLGND
-1776 WTPIGTPKHPFRGTF
+1776 WSPIGTPEHPFRGTF
-1791 DGQDHTIIF
+1791 DGQDHTINF

-1815 MQGTVKNVNFSQCS
+1815 MQGTVKNVNFTQCS

-1836 GVIAGYCNGTISNC
+1836 GVIAGYCHGTISNC

-1857 EGEKY
+1857 EGKKY

-1870 SYSEIQDCFNGNNV
+1870 SYSEIQDCFNGNNIV
-1884 FGEQYVSGI
+1884 GEQYVGGI

-1976 CYNAGYVSATGN
+1976 CYNAGYVSATGDY
-1988 NKGAVCG
+1988 KGAVCG

-2082 PFCGVTGNALGSQV
+2082 PFCGVTGNAPYSHV
-2096 EWSRYGTATPTVDTI
+2096 EWSRYGTATKTVDTI

-2120 LIGCGVDTLIVSHP
+2120 LLGCGVDTLKVSHP
-2134 SYGFER
+2134 GYGIER

-2211 DGAVLASVTGG
+2211 DGAVLVSVTGG

-2261 LFPTCEQTSP
+2261 LFPTCIQTSP
-2271 QQLFS
+2271 INL
-2276 SNTVKLT
+2276 TAVAPVALT

-2309 FEPDTLPADSFA
+2309 FEPDTLPADIFA

-2351 SNGIDHSCHYDVDT
+2351 SNGIDHSCHYDVT
-2365 IFGTLSITPRPA
+2365 KIFDTLSITPRPA

-2385 KTYGDEDPVFSGTVT
+2385 KIYGDADPVFSGTVT

-2502 QPDAFQVLA
+2502 QPDAFQVLT

-2550 GDQTAPVHSNN
+2550 GDQSAPVRSIN
-2561 SLWIDGTVYQDACL
+2561 SLWIDGTLYQDACL
-2575 ASFNIDLFFPKDQ
+2575 ASFNKDLFFPKDT
-2588 DLFDDCSQQMTITHT
+2588 DLFYDCSQMTITHK
-2603 DTRTGD
+2603 DTNTGD
-2609 DRDGWTIRRSYVVT
+2609 DHYGWTIRRSYVVT

-2677 TTIFGISDACSGEDV
+2677 TTLFGLSDECTGNDIS
-2692 RLVSSSKTLETG
+2692 LVSKTKTLKTG
-2704 EHCDYTVIIAY
+2704 DRCADTVVVAYTV
-2715 VVADAYG
+2715 ADPYG
-2722 NSTTIYHVQFIQDTI
+2722 NAKTFYHAQFIQDTTR
-2737 GPTFEI
+2737 PTFEI

-2755 GDYGNTVTRVAAE
+2755 GNYENTVTRVADE

-2777 CTKLQESF
+2777 CTKRLESF
-2785 RVQSSMDTSRFDFY
+2785 SIQSSMDTSHFDFY

-2847 RITNRE
+2847 QITNRE

-2859 DVIKEVWIYHQYSD
+2859 NPITEVWIYHQYSD
-2873 LSITGLPGIG
+2873 LSITGLSGIG

-2894 KDQNNNEYDRVY
+2894 KDQNNEYDRVY
-2906 GDPEFAVT
+2906 GDPEFAV

-2927 WGCSIDSSTFS
+2927 WGCSSVDSTFS
-2938 ITVEPRPI
+2938 INVEPRPI
-2946 VITATDATKKYDGTP
+2946 VITATNATKKYDGTP

-2985 RLSFSGSRTDVGSCE
+2985 RLSFSGSQTDVGSST
-3000 NTPGNAKITAP
+3000 NSISNAKITAP
-3011 NDTTIDKTSSYSID
+3011 NDTTIDKTSNYLID
-3025 YYPGTLTVTVN
+3025 YNNGDLTVTVN

-3051 DGTPL
+3051 DGSPL
-3056 TKNEHDDFTVT
+3056 TKNNHDDFTVT

-3080 GTVTNVVPGVG
+3080 GTVTNVVPG
-3091 EKAVNA
+3091 E
-3097 VTSFQ
+3097 
-3102 IFDADGHDVT
+3102 
-3112 AYFTNIHKDSIG
+3112 
-3124 TLTILP
+3124 
-3130 KEVTLT
+3130 
-3136 SGGKTREYNGLA
+3136 
-3148 LTNDEV
+3148 
-3154 DGKNANGLTVET
+3154 
-3166 GWIDGEGANDYT
+3166 
-3178 FTGSQTTVGKCVN
+3178 
-3191 AFSYTLKENTTASN
+3191 
-3205 YHIVKTEDT
+3205 
-3214 LKITANT
+3214 
-3221 TPIVI
+3221 
-3226 TSADS
+3226 
-3231 SWMYDGNT
+3231 
-3239 HTKPEYTVK
+3239 
-3248 YGGEDIDTLPGSNGL
+3248 
-3263 QFKLPIGDTLTVTPT
+3263 
-3278 CGGVTTFSD
+3278 
-3287 NSANNNIF
+3287 
-3295 EFTIQHQDQYA
+3295 
-3306 DITATYGT
+3306 
-3314 LSITANT
+3314 
-3321 TAITVV
+3321 
-3327 PAGGSKP
+3327 
-3334 YDGTPLTK
+3334 
-3342 NEHDDFSVTG
+3342 
-3352 VPEGFT
+3352 
-3358 WTATADGTV
+3358 
-3367 TNVIPGDGEKTV
+3367 
-3379 NAVSEFKIFR
+3379 
-3389 GTADVTAYFT
+3389 
-3399 NIDTTSTGTL
+3399 
-3409 TILPKEVTLT
+3409 
-3419 SGSKTREFNGTALTN
+3419 
-3434 AEVESTNANG
+3434 
-3444 LTEETG
+3444 
-3450 WIDGEGATYS
+3450 
-3460 FTGSQT
+3460 
-3466 TVGKCVNAFS
+3466 
-3476 YTLKENTT
+3476 
-3484 ASNYHIVKTEDTLEI
+3484 
-3499 TANTTAIKVVPAGG
+3499 
-3513 SKTYDGT
+3513 
-3520 ALTKTA
+3520 
-3526 PEDFTVTGVPEGFTW
+3526 
-3541 TATADGTVT
+3541 
-3550 NVVPGTGEKSENAV
+3550 
-3564 TAFNIFQGITDV
+3564 
-3576 TNQFAGINKSATA
+3576 
-3589 TLSITPGTVTLT
+3589 
-3601 SGGKAREY
+3601 
-3609 NGSALTNAEVE
+3609 
-3620 GRNANGLT
+3620 
-3628 VETGWVGEEGATY
+3628 
-3641 TFTGSQTIVG
+3641 
-3651 KCVNAFSYTLKENTT
+3651 
-3666 ASNYYIIK
+3666 
-3674 TEDTLEI
+3674 
-3681 TANMAEITVVPGSGS
+3681 
-3696 KVYDGTPL
+3696 
-3704 TKTAHGDFTVT
+3704 
-3715 GVPSGFTWTAT
+3715 
-3726 ADGTVTN
+3726 
-3733 VTPGAG
+3733 G

-3754 EGDTVT
+3754 DNNDVT
-3760 AYFANID
+3760 SYFTNIRTD
-3767 TSETGTLTITPVSV
+3767 STGTLTITPVSV
-3781 LVNAN
+3781 LVNAD
-3786 ANSKIYGEADPTLT
+3786 AKTKVYGEADPPLT
-3800 ATVTGVLENDDF
+3800 VTITGVLENDDF
-3812 VPSYTISRET
+3812 IPSYTISRET
-3822 GNNVGQYIITPTG
+3822 GNDVGQYIITPTG
-3835 DVAQGNYTVTYDTAL
+3835 AIAQGNYAVTYDTAL

-3865 ANLPNQNTCFGN
+3865 ENLPNQNTCFGN

-3902 SEITVTA
+3902 SEITVTE

-3927 NISITGGCAS
+3927 DISITGGCAS
-3937 TTKAMSVSGG
+3937 TTKTMSVSGG
-3947 DHTAPA
+3947 DSTAPA
-3953 LTETWPSNIENVN
+3953 LTGTWPNDIENVN
-3966 SCLVDT
+3966 SCFDDT
-3972 LKNLLYSNA
+3972 LQNLLYTNA
-3981 QVKAIFSDCGN
+3981 QVKALFSECGN
-3992 FTVDSTLTISGDN
+3992 FTVDSTLDISVNN
-4005 CSWTITK
+4005 CLWTITK

-4026 SGNTL
+4026 PDNTL

-4042 KPSFNVPAAIS
+4042 APALTGTWPDNIENVNSCFNDTLQNLLYTNAQVKALFSECGEFTVDSALTITGDNCSWTVTKAYTVKDACGNIYYTSGTTLPSMSVSGSDQNRPHLKAGNTLPSNENQNACFSQRAAAPSTDIIKALFEDDCNTVTVSFIDETVINDHDCGWSTTYNYVVSDGCPANDTIIHLPQSGGDLTSPVLTGSWPDDITGQNNCLANADKSGLKDASYIQSLYEDCSGIVTVTFKDDTIGNDCAWTITRTYTVKDGCQNALDTDPTMSVSGGDRNKPSFTVPVAKTV
-4053 LCANDDGSFNIS
+4053 CPNTDGSYNID
-4065 PDITGN
+4065 PTVTGN
-4071 VTVATDNCTASD
+4071 VSNVSD
-4083 DLTVSFTDGDT
+4083 DCHSAAQLTIDYSDSEPEL
-4094 ITLPNGK
+4094 LPSGK
-4101 RQTIRTW
+4101 RQIIRTW

-4116 DSSQTQTITINPPV
+4116 DSVQKQVIFINPLPEISVTPELQTIVLEDPITPV
-4130 ELDVTN
+4130 
-4136 TTQTIILGE
+4136 
-4145 NIENVH
+4145 
-4151 VSYNYADLSYSTL
+4151 
-4164 PDGLSYNSSTNIL
+4164 
-4177 SGIPTE
+4177 
-4183 VGDYTVTFTAASD
+4183 TVTSQYSQYITSAISLNNVATSFANVGLGVQETAQGLLQVSGTPADTGTYKLLFTAISD
-4196 QTPSCGSKQETV
+4196 QSPVCYPKQAEATVIVRLMQDTVKVISGSASK
-4208 NITVLRIQ
+4208 
-4216 APVVVTSDSAVKFY
+4216 AY
-4230 DGLPLVSHHY
+4230 DGTPLTSHNY
-4240 TVTLGQDTIP
+4240 VVTLGNDTIP
-4250 ADDATGLLFTLPY
+4250 ADEGSNGLIFSVHFH
-4263 GDKITV
+4263 DKLVI

-4279 AGSIDNLF
+4279 AGDIANEF
-4287 SCVLENPHH
+4287 TCVLDNPEH
-4296 YESFSEQYGK
+4296 YKGLKKEFGT
-4306 LIINRA
+4306 LTVNRA
-4312 TLSMELDTART
+4312 TLSMSLDTARA
-4323 YDGHPLV
+4323 YNGHPFV

-4337 ITGLAATDI
+4337 ITGLAETDT
-4346 ITSGTITTDGYS
+4346 ITGTITTESY
-4358 AGTYVCEEGG
+4358 AVGTYVCEDGS
-4368 FNAFMEN
+4368 FNAYAEN
-4375 GVAIKSDFA
+4375 GIAVKSGFA
-4384 INNGLSNYTPV
+4384 INHGLGNYTPD
-4395 FNVTLRIL
+4395 FDVTLTIDNIDQNFHCPADL
-4403 PITEGFECPDD
+4403 NLVLKEGNA
-4414 LLFVLTEGT
+4414 
-4423 SDTMV
+4423 DTMLV
-4428 TLPASATLTP
+4428 FTDSATLDP
-4438 SVERTVISNNLES
+4438 MVDHIVISSNLDGQ
-4451 LNPLPAGTHTIVWI
+4451 NPLSVGTHTIVWT
-4465 LSDDLGNA
+4465 LADDLGNV

-4484 YTPCVGVTYHD
+4484 YSHCEGVTYHG
-4495 HFYDAVR
+4495 HFYDAKR
-4502 IGSQCWLTEN
+4502 IGSQCWMTEN
-4512 LRNSQTSN
+4512 LRNDTTAAGH
-4520 NDAIANYHAYKDD
+4520 AIANYHAYKDSED
-4533 EENLQKF
+4533 NLDKF

-4546 YSAMNVPEGDDTAI
+4546 YSAMDIPENNNTVA
-4560 PADSIGD
+4560 PVDSIGD
-4567 NGRPYVQGICPTG
+4567 NGQPYMQGICPDG

-4585 TTDFA
+4585 LHDFTMLFA
-4590 ILSTTVGDATL
+4590 TVGDATL
-4601 LKDAGAS
+4601 LKDAGDG
-4608 YWATGRGGV
+4608 YWMPDAGG
-4617 TPNSGFNARGGGL
+4617 TLPNSGFNARANGFF
-4630 YNSTLQRFEDLLTG
+4630 NSTSQRYEDLLTG
-4644 DHYWK
+4644 AHFWM
-4649 PESTPNSTVA
+4649 PETGTAA
-4659 GSAVI
+4659 GTATSAVLQ
-4664 NYFCDSIMSE
+4664 YYCSDGLFQ
-4674 ESLKT
+4674 ESPKGDLKG
-4679 DLRSVRCIRKV
+4679 VRCIRKV
-4690 AQ
+4690 AP

>member
-1 MTTKLIILIVV
+1 MTTKLIIIIVV

-50 KSKTC
+50 KSKPGITT
-55 HKTLLVAT
+55 TLAT
-63 LILSTLMWTNGLMA
+63 ILTLSTLMWTNGLMA
-77 QNGTPDGTR
+77 QSVTPDGTR

-121 IDGNI
+121 IEGNI

-155 NKGFEGTYLGGGHK
+155 DKGFEGTYLGGGHK

-175 TAANP
+175 SADNR
-180 ALFRYSKG
+180 ALFCHSKG
-188 HISDLTIENPVFEG
+188 HISDLTIENPVFNG
-202 TFNDGGALATYV
+202 TFNCGGALATYV

-226 NDLVFNGKDCGAL
+226 NDLVFSGKDCGAL

-452 KHCFNVGEINNY
+452 KYCFNVGEINNY

-478 AAFCLNAACVYDRN
+478 AAYCLNAACVYDRN

-526 PTSKIIGESS
+526 PTSKMIGESFS
-536 KGQLGKD
+536 AKWALGDD
-543 WIYEDGRYPRLKWTD
+543 WIYEEGRYPRLKWTD

-578 TVTDIHHVKDGIRLT
+578 TVTDIHHVKNGIQLT
-593 GCDNGVVWKAP
+593 GCDSGVVWKAP
-604 EGNCLFVD
+604 EGNCLFDD

-624 IQPALQP
+624 IQPTVQP
-631 LCGDFVTVA
+631 SCDDSVTVA

-654 RSVAM
+654 RSVAKTN
-659 PHDTLTVDN
+659 DTLTVDN

-705 DLDMQSERPWAPIG
+705 DLDMQSESPWVPIG
-719 SVFSGSRFAGHFLG
+719 SVFSGSRFAGLFLG
-733 GGHTIDNL
+733 DGHTIDNL

-748 YIYKHANVGGLFGM
+748 YIYKNANIGGLFGM

-917 APQAIDYFVG
+917 APQTIDYFVG

-939 MYCYNAGTVDGSDRS
+939 MYCYNAGTVDGSDRN
-954 PVGGIVGYGAPRY
+954 PVGGIVGHGAPRY

-998 KQMSPMG
+998 KQMSPLG

-1040 IFTLGLYPQL
+1040 IFTPGLYPQL
-1050 AISPDVETQHAASL
+1050 AISADVETQHAASL

-1179 FHTAI
+1179 FHKNI

-1232 DDCCALYEG
+1232 GDCCALYEG

-1261 RYDNFHPTDFC
+1261 RYDNFHSTDFC

-1312 GTLYHCEIDSCS
+1312 GTLYHCEIDSCT
-1324 LTIRYGASG
+1324 LTIRYGASD

-1350 IDSCQVKNSEIA
+1350 INSCQVKNCVIA

-1422 FGTIKNSQ
+1422 FDTIRNSQ

-1448 SGYDPVEDT
+1448 SGYDPDKDT
-1457 DEQTYAH
+1457 DEQSYAH

-1490 KSIMNIGGIVGS
+1490 KKIMNIGGIVGS

-1509 LERCSTMENSRILA
+1509 LDRCSTMENSRILA

-1532 GRFCGEEGESYC
+1532 GRFCGEGGESQC

-1569 QLHEGNNQGEVRSLI
+1569 QLHVGKNQGEVRSLI

-1606 LFSCNNS
+1606 LFDCDNS

-1622 AGGIAGALMG
+1622 VGGIAGALMG
-1632 ESNIFLCSNH
+1632 ESNLFLCINH

-1659 KDAWFEW
+1659 KDAWFEV

-1686 KSSTENRCSKSNNY
+1686 KSSTGNRCSNSHNY
-1700 ADTIH
+1700 ANTIH

-1767 DWDLNLGNG
+1767 DWNLNLGND
-1776 WTPIGTPKHPFRGTF
+1776 WSPIGTPEHPFRGTF
-1791 DGQDHTIIF
+1791 DGQDHTINF

-1815 MQGTVKNVNFSQCS
+1815 MQGTVKNVNFTQCS

-1836 GVIAGYCNGTISNC
+1836 GVIAGYCHGTISNC

-1870 SYSEIQDCFNGNNV
+1870 SYSEIQDCFNGNNIV
-1884 FGEQYVSGI
+1884 GEQYVSGI

-1906 GTMKYDLYGGNVSRC
+1906 DTMKYDLYGGNVSRC

-1966 GQLDGDNLHH
+1966 GHLDGDNLHH
-1976 CYNAGYVSATGN
+1976 CYNAGYVSATGDY
-1988 NKGAVCG
+1988 KGAVCG
-1995 SLDLQNIMYNCF
+1995 SIDLQNIIYNCF

-2025 LKMTGTALQ
+2025 LKMTGTALR
-2034 NVFGTDYWSYH
+2034 NALGTDYWSYN

-2082 PFCGVTGNALGSQV
+2082 PFCGVTGNAPYSHV
-2096 EWSRYGTATPTVDTI
+2096 EWSRYGTATKTVDTI

-2120 LIGCGVDTLIVSHP
+2120 LLGCGVDTLKVSHP
-2134 SYGFER
+2134 GYGIER

-2158 CGSSYKWNK
+2158 CGNSYKW
-2167 NNKYYYETGFYTCD
+2167 NNKYYYETGFYTYGNNCD
-2181 TCANKPALDLTIT
+2181 NKQALDLTIT

-2211 DGAVLASVTGG
+2211 DGAVLPSVIGG
-2222 PGNGFRYLWTNS
+2222 YGNGFRYLWTNS

-2247 NITAGYYSV
+2247 DIPADYYSV

-2261 LFPTCEQTSP
+2261 LYSTCSQTSP
-2271 QQLFS
+2271 ITL
-2276 SNTVKLT
+2276 TAVAPVALT

-2288 ASKTYDGTALTG
+2288 TSKTYDGTALTG

-2351 SNGIDHSCHYDVDT
+2351 SNGIDHSCHYNVDT
-2365 IFGTLSITPRPA
+2365 IFGTLSITPRLA

-2385 KTYGDEDPVFSGTVT
+2385 KTYGDEDPDFSGTVT
-2400 GLVNSDSLVIHYF
+2400 GLVNAGDIGEITY
-2413 RSSNIET
+2413 RRK
-2420 VGNHPD
+2420 HPGEEAIKTYVD
-2426 ILTAELNENYTVTID
+2426 ELTADATNMNNPNYEVTID
-2441 SGDLTISCRDLLNK
+2441 SGDLTIYCRDLLNK

-2502 QPDAFQVLA
+2502 QPDAFQVLT

-2550 GDQTAPVHSNN
+2550 GDQSAPVRSIN
-2561 SLWIDGTVYQDACL
+2561 SLWIDGTLYQDACL
-2575 ASFNIDLFFPKDQ
+2575 ASFNKDLFFPKDT
-2588 DLFDDCSQQMTITHT
+2588 DLFYDCSQMTITHK
-2603 DTRTGD
+2603 DTNTGD
-2609 DRDGWTIRRSYVVT
+2609 DHYGWTIRRSYVVT

-2677 TTIFGISDACSGEDV
+2677 TTLFGLSDECTGNDIS
-2692 RLVSSSKTLETG
+2692 LVSKTKTLKTG
-2704 EHCDYTVIIAY
+2704 DRCADTVVVAYTV
-2715 VVADAYG
+2715 ADPYG
-2722 NSTTIYHVQFIQDTI
+2722 NAKTFYHAQFIQDTTR
-2737 GPTFEI
+2737 PTFEI

-2755 GDYGNTVTRVAAE
+2755 GNYENTVTRVADE
-2768 ITVTNLHDN
+2768 ITITNLHDN
-2777 CTKLQESF
+2777 CTRLQGSF
-2785 RVQSSMDTSRFDFY
+2785 SVQSSMDTSRFDFY

-2847 RITNRE
+2847 EINVPYQT
-2853 QSIIYG
+2853 IIYG
-2859 DVIKEVWIYHQYSD
+2859 DLITEVWIYHQYSD
-2873 LSITGLPGIG
+2873 LSITGLSGIG

-2914 NATFLV
+2914 NAEFLV

-2938 ITVEPRPI
+2938 INVERRPI
-2946 VITATDATKKYDGTP
+2946 DITATDATKKYDGTP

-2966 YTCTTND
+2966 YTCMTND
-2973 NKPALVHDDVIS
+2973 NKPALVHEDVIS
-2985 RLSFSGSRTDVGSCE
+2985 RLSFSGSQTDVGSST
-3000 NTPGNAKITAP
+3000 NSISNAKITAP
-3011 NDTTIDKTSSYSID
+3011 NDTTIDKTSNYLID

-3051 DGTPL
+3051 DGLPL

-3080 GTVTNVVPGVG
+3080 G
-3091 EKAVNA
+3091 K
-3097 VTSFQ
+3097 
-3102 IFDADGHDVT
+3102 
-3112 AYFTNIHKDSIG
+3112 
-3124 TLTILP
+3124 
-3130 KEVTLT
+3130 
-3136 SGGKTREYNGLA
+3136 
-3148 LTNDEV
+3148 
-3154 DGKNANGLTVET
+3154 
-3166 GWIDGEGANDYT
+3166 
-3178 FTGSQTTVGKCVN
+3178 
-3191 AFSYTLKENTTASN
+3191 
-3205 YHIVKTEDT
+3205 
-3214 LKITANT
+3214 
-3221 TPIVI
+3221 
-3226 TSADS
+3226 
-3231 SWMYDGNT
+3231 
-3239 HTKPEYTVK
+3239 
-3248 YGGEDIDTLPGSNGL
+3248 
-3263 QFKLPIGDTLTVTPT
+3263 
-3278 CGGVTTFSD
+3278 
-3287 NSANNNIF
+3287 
-3295 EFTIQHQDQYA
+3295 
-3306 DITATYGT
+3306 
-3314 LSITANT
+3314 
-3321 TAITVV
+3321 
-3327 PAGGSKP
+3327 
-3334 YDGTPLTK
+3334 
-3342 NEHDDFSVTG
+3342 
-3352 VPEGFT
+3352 
-3358 WTATADGTV
+3358 
-3367 TNVIPGDGEKTV
+3367 
-3379 NAVSEFKIFR
+3379 
-3389 GTADVTAYFT
+3389 
-3399 NIDTTSTGTL
+3399 
-3409 TILPKEVTLT
+3409 
-3419 SGSKTREFNGTALTN
+3419 
-3434 AEVESTNANG
+3434 
-3444 LTEETG
+3444 
-3450 WIDGEGATYS
+3450 
-3460 FTGSQT
+3460 
-3466 TVGKCVNAFS
+3466 
-3476 YTLKENTT
+3476 
-3484 ASNYHIVKTEDTLEI
+3484 
-3499 TANTTAIKVVPAGG
+3499 
-3513 SKTYDGT
+3513 
-3520 ALTKTA
+3520 
-3526 PEDFTVTGVPEGFTW
+3526 
-3541 TATADGTVT
+3541 
-3550 NVVPGTGEKSENAV
+3550 
-3564 TAFNIFQGITDV
+3564 
-3576 TNQFAGINKSATA
+3576 
-3589 TLSITPGTVTLT
+3589 
-3601 SGGKAREY
+3601 
-3609 NGSALTNAEVE
+3609 
-3620 GRNANGLT
+3620 
-3628 VETGWVGEEGATY
+3628 
-3641 TFTGSQTIVG
+3641 
-3651 KCVNAFSYTLKENTT
+3651 
-3666 ASNYYIIK
+3666 
-3674 TEDTLEI
+3674 
-3681 TANMAEITVVPGSGS
+3681 
-3696 KVYDGTPL
+3696 
-3704 TKTAHGDFTVT
+3704 
-3715 GVPSGFTWTAT
+3715 
-3726 ADGTVTN
+3726 VTN
-3733 VTPGAG
+3733 VTPGEG

-3754 EGDTVT
+3754 DGHDVTTFFTNIQDSIGTLKITPKSLTITAASDTMVYDGTTLTKNSYTHSDLAPGDSLWSVTVTGSQTIAGNSDNVPSAAVIKNAAGNAVTANYDITYENGTLEVTQKPLTITAGDSSKVYDGSFLTNNTYKHTDLAAGDSLWSVTIEGKALYLESSNVPSDAVIKNAAGDTVT
-3760 AYFANID
+3760 NSYDITYVNGTLRIIPTKLYLTAGDSTKVYDGTDLTCHTYTCTGLIGNDSIAFKMESVLKYADTIPNEITEITIYNRDIVPGKDTLVTNGYDIERQNGTLAVTKKDLTITADSATKVYDGTPLTKKSYTHSELVPGDSIKTIIIMGSQTVAGSSDNVPEGAHIDNANNDPVTESYNITYVKGTLTVTKKPLTITADDSIKKYDGTALTRNTYTHTELIPTDHIISVTVTGSRTLVGNSNNVPSDAVIKNDTLLDITDCYQITYTNGTLTVNPNTSEIVVTPAGGSKTYDGTPLTKTAPEDFTVTGVPTGFTWTAKADGTVTNVHPGAGEKPVNAVTDFQILTAAGDTVTNQFSNID
-3767 TSETGTLTITPVSV
+3767 TSATDTLIISPKAASITVNNAEKTYGQPDPQFSGAPADLLNINDLGTITYIRTNTDEAVGTYEDV
-3781 LVNAN
+3781 LSAN
-3786 ANSKIYGEADPTLT
+3786 YIANT
-3800 ATVTGVLENDDF
+3800 
-3812 VPSYTISRET
+3812 
-3822 GNNVGQYIITPTG
+3822 
-3835 DVAQGNYTVTYDTAL
+3835 NYTVTINEGD
-3850 FTILCRNIVEPTNWP
+3850 FTINCRDIVEPTTWP
-3865 ANLPNQNTCFGN
+3865 EDITGQDNCFVE
-3877 ADTIGLKDASEI
+3877 ADTSGLEDAGAI
-3889 QTLFANCNPVTNA
+3889 QMLYAESNQVA
-3902 SEITVTA
+3902 SNEITVKIK
-3909 QDNATATSDCE
+3909 DNPTKTDNCDWE
-3920 WTWIRTY
+3920 WTRTY
-3927 NISITGGCAS
+3927 TILITGGCDS
-3937 TTKAMSVSGG
+3937 VTKTMSVSGN
-3947 DHTAPA
+3947 DRTKP
-3953 LTETWPSNIENVN
+3953 T
-3966 SCLVDT
+3966 
-3972 LKNLLYSNA
+3972 
-3981 QVKAIFSDCGN
+3981 
-3992 FTVDSTLTISGDN
+3992 FTVPNSSIQ
-4005 CSWTITK
+4005 
-4012 TYTVKDACGNIYHT
+4012 
-4026 SGNTL
+4026 
-4031 PSMSVSGGDHT
+4031 
-4042 KPSFNVPAAIS
+4042 
-4053 LCANDDGSFNIS
+4053 CAKDDGSFDID
-4065 PDITGN
+4065 PEITGN
-4071 VTVATDNCTASD
+4071 VTSAADNCTATADLDISYSD
-4083 DLTVSFTDGDT
+4083 SKVDTLSSGIRTFT
-4094 ITLPNGK
+4094 
-4101 RQTIRTW
+4101 RTW
-4108 TVTDACGN
+4108 TVTDACDN
-4116 DSSQTQTITINPPV
+4116 YSVQTQVFFINPLPEISV
-4130 ELDVTN
+4130 TPEL
-4136 TTQTIILGE
+4136 QTIVLEDPITPVSVTSQYSQNITSAISLNNVATSFANVGLGVQE
-4145 NIENVH
+4145 TAQGLE
-4151 VSYNYADLSYSTL
+4151 VSGTPADTGTYKLL
-4164 PDGLSYNSSTNIL
+4164 
-4177 SGIPTE
+4177 
-4183 VGDYTVTFTAASD
+4183 FTAISD
-4196 QTPSCGSKQETV
+4196 QSPVCYPKQAEATVIVRLMQDTVKVISGSASK
-4208 NITVLRIQ
+4208 
-4216 APVVVTSDSAVKFY
+4216 PY
-4230 DGLPLVSHHY
+4230 DGTPLTSHNY
-4240 TVTLGQDTIP
+4240 VVTLGNDTIP
-4250 ADDATGLLFTLPY
+4250 ADEGSNGLIFSVHFH
-4263 GDKITV
+4263 DKLVI

-4279 AGSIDNLF
+4279 AGDIANEF
-4287 SCVLENPHH
+4287 TCVLDNPEH
-4296 YESFSEQYGK
+4296 YKGLKKEFGT
-4306 LIINRA
+4306 LTVNRA
-4312 TLSMELDTART
+4312 TLSMSLDTARA
-4323 YDGHPLV
+4323 YNGHPFV

-4337 ITGLAATDI
+4337 ITGLAETDT
-4346 ITSGTITTDGYS
+4346 ITGTITTESY
-4358 AGTYVCEEGG
+4358 AVGTYVCEDGS
-4368 FNAFMEN
+4368 FNAYAEN
-4375 GVAIKSDFA
+4375 GIAVKSGFA
-4384 INNGLSNYTPV
+4384 INHGLGNYTPD
-4395 FNVTLRIL
+4395 FDVTLTIDNIDQNFHCPADL
-4403 PITEGFECPDD
+4403 NLVLKEGNA
-4414 LLFVLTEGT
+4414 
-4423 SDTMV
+4423 DTMLV
-4428 TLPASATLTP
+4428 FTDSATLDP
-4438 SVERTVISNNLES
+4438 MVDHIVISSNLDGQ
-4451 LNPLPAGTHTIVWI
+4451 NPLSVGTHTIVWT
-4465 LSDDLGNA
+4465 LADDLGNV

-4484 YTPCVGVTYHD
+4484 YSHCEGVTYHG
-4495 HFYDAVR
+4495 HFYDAKR
-4502 IGSQCWLTEN
+4502 IGHQCWMTEN
-4512 LRNSQTSN
+4512 LRNDTT
-4520 NDAIANYHAYKDD
+4520 AAGLPMANYHAYKDSED
-4533 EENLQKF
+4533 NLDKF

-4567 NGRPYVQGICPTG
+4567 NGRPYVQGICPDG

-4585 TTDFA
+4585 LHDFTMLFA
-4590 ILSTTVGDATL
+4590 TVGDATL
-4601 LKDAGAS
+4601 LKDVGDGYWMPDAGG
-4608 YWATGRGGV
+4608 TL
-4617 TPNSGFNARGGGL
+4617 PNSGFNARANGL
-4630 YNSTLQRFEDLLTG
+4630 FNSAAHRFEDLLTG
-4644 DHYWK
+4644 THFWM
-4649 PESTPNSTVA
+4649 PETGTAA
-4659 GSAVI
+4659 GTAASAVLQYYCSDGLFQQ
-4664 NYFCDSIMSE
+4664 NPKGD
-4674 ESLKT
+4674 LKG
-4679 DLRSVRCIRKV
+4679 VRCIRKV
-4690 AQ
+4690 AP

>member
-1 MTTKLIILIVV
+1 MSLM
-12 GLLVFGALL
+12 LVNFA
-21 CIIVKAWRYR
+21 AF
-31 RNHPDEVYWPY
+31 
-42 NGPLHKKK
+42 
-50 KSKTC
+50 
-55 HKTLLVAT
+55 
-63 LILSTLMWTNGLMA
+63 A
-77 QNGTPDGTR
+77 QDGTR

-91 IGDISTLISFAQC
+91 IGDISALISFAQC

-111 AFENGKFVFD
+111 TFENGKFVFD

-145 ANWNIPIGKQ
+145 ANWNIPIGMQ

-175 TAANP
+175 TADNR
-180 ALFRYSKG
+180 ALFCHSKG
-188 HISDLTIENPVFEG
+188 HISGLIIENPVFEG

-226 NDLVFNGKDCGAL
+226 NDLVFSGKDCGAL

-252 DSIRISNCS
+252 DSITISNCS

-348 GYLGGVAGFFN
+348 GYLGGVVGFFN
-359 DEAGISNNTRCA
+359 DEAGISNSTRCA

-386 LNSDNPSVHT
+386 LYSDDPAVHVV
-396 DADSSLN
+396 ADSSLN

-526 PTSKIIGESS
+526 PTSKIIGKSS
-536 KGQLGKD
+536 SAKWTLDDD
-543 WIYEDGRYPRLKWTD
+543 WIYEKGRYPRLKWTD

-578 TVTDIHHVKDGIRLT
+578 TVTDIHHVKNGIQLT
-593 GCDNGVVWKAP
+593 GCDSGVVWKAP

-654 RSVAM
+654 RSVAKTN
-659 PHDTLTVDN
+659 DTLTVDN

-705 DLDMQSERPWAPIG
+705 DLDMQSESPWAPIG

-748 YIYKHANVGGLFGM
+748 YIYKNANVGGLFGM

-806 TSRSNNNYAISG
+806 TSRSSNNYAISG

-927 GVVGKNEYDSTI
+927 GVVGKNDYDSTI

-998 KQMSPMG
+998 KQMSPLG
-1005 GENGQDASGRSLVG
+1005 GENGQDAPGRSLVG

-1040 IFTLGLYPQL
+1040 IFTPGLYPQL
-1050 AISPDVETQHAASL
+1050 AISADVETQHAASL

-1077 LGPGQNWMSAH
+1077 LGPGQNWMSAQ

-1164 MVINEGG
+1164 MVINSREGG

-1179 FHTAI
+1179 FHKNI

-1261 RYDNFHPTDFC
+1261 QNDIFHPTDYC
-1272 DHHQGLFGTVD
+1272 YHHQGLFGTVD

-1312 GTLYHCEIDSCS
+1312 GTLYHCEIDSCT
-1324 LTIRYGASG
+1324 LTISYGASN
-1333 ADRHDHA
+1333 DERHDHA

-1350 IDSCQVKNSEIA
+1350 IDSCQVKNCVIA
-1362 PDSSSLAS
+1362 PDSSSEA
-1370 ISNIGGVCA
+1370 IFYNIGGVCA

-1422 FGTIKNSQ
+1422 FDTIRNSQ

-1448 SGYDPVEDT
+1448 SGYDPDKDT
-1457 DEQTYAH
+1457 DEQSYAH

-1490 KSIMNIGGIVGS
+1490 KKIMNIGGIVGS
-1502 CQGRIIQ
+1502 CQGRIIK

-1532 GRFCGEEGESYC
+1532 GRFCGEGGESYC

-1569 QLHEGNNQGEVRSLI
+1569 QLHEGKNQGEVRSLI

-1606 LFSCNNS
+1606 LFDCDNS

-1622 AGGIAGALMG
+1622 VGGIAGALMG
-1632 ESNIFLCSNH
+1632 ESNLFLCINH

-1659 KDAWFEW
+1659 KDAWFEE

-1686 KSSTENRCSKSNNY
+1686 KSSTGNRCSKSQNY
-1700 ADTIH
+1700 ANTIH

-1733 YDTIIRIQSVEELG
+1733 YDTIIRIQNWDELT

-1767 DWDLNLGNG
+1767 DWDLNLYNG
-1776 WTPIGTPKHPFRGTF
+1776 WIPIGTPEHPFRGTF
-1791 DGQDHTIIF
+1791 DGQDHTINF

-1815 MQGTVKNVNFSQCS
+1815 MQGTVKNVNFPQCS

-1836 GVIAGYCNGTISNC
+1836 GVIAGYCHGTISNC

-1870 SYSEIQDCFNGNNV
+1870 NYSEIQDCFNGNNIV
-1884 FGEQYVSGI
+1884 GEQYVGGI

-1906 GTMKYDLYGGNVSRC
+1906 DTMKYDLYGGNVSRC

-1966 GQLDGDNLHH
+1966 GLLDGDNLHH
-1976 CYNAGYVSATGN
+1976 CYNAGHVSATGN

-1995 SLDLQNIMYNCF
+1995 SLDLQNIIYNCF
-2007 YDRQMCTVQDNN
+2007 YDRQMCTVQDDN

-2025 LKMTGTALQ
+2025 LKMTGTALR
-2034 NVFGTDYWSYH
+2034 NALGTDYWSYN

-2073 NMPVDKVVQ
+2073 NMPVDKIVQ
-2082 PFCGVTGNALGSQV
+2082 PFCGVTGNAPYSQV
-2096 EWSRYGTATPTVDTI
+2096 EWSRYGTATETVGTI

-2120 LIGCGVDTLIVSHP
+2120 LLGCGVDTLKVSHP
-2134 SYGFER
+2134 GYGFER

-2158 CGSSYKWNK
+2158 CGSIYKWNK
-2167 NNKYYYETGFYTCD
+2167 NNQYYNETGFYTCD
-2181 TCANKPALDLTIT
+2181 TCDNKQALDLTIT

-2211 DGAVLASVTGG
+2211 DGAVLPSVTGG
-2222 PGNGFRYLWTNS
+2222 PGNGFRYTWYNDNS
-2234 LTGDTISNTPALT
+2234 NDSIGNTPALT
-2247 NITAGYYSV
+2247 DIPAGSYSV

-2261 LFPTCEQTSP
+2261 LFSTCKQTAMITLS
-2271 QQLFS
+2271 S
-2276 SNTVKLT
+2276 SNTVELT

-2288 ASKTYDGTALTG
+2288 TSKTYDGTALTG

-2385 KTYGDEDPVFSGTVT
+2385 KTYGDEDPVFSGTVK

-2502 QPDAFQVLA
+2502 QPDAFQVLT

-2561 SLWIDGTVYQDACL
+2561 YLWIDGTVYQDACL
-2575 ASFNIDLFFPKDQ
+2575 ASFDIDLFFPKDQ
-2588 DLFDDCSQQMTITHT
+2588 DLFDDCSQMTITHK
-2603 DTRTGD
+2603 DTNTGD
-2609 DRDGWTIRRSYVVT
+2609 DHYGWTIRRSYVVT

-2692 RLVSSSKTLETG
+2692 RLVSSSKTLKTG
-2704 EHCDYTVIIAY
+2704 EHCADTVIIAY

-2722 NSTTIYHVQFIQDTI
+2722 NSTTIYHAQFIQDTI

-2755 GDYGNTVTRVAAE
+2755 GNYENTVARVAAE
-2768 ITVTNLHDN
+2768 ITITNLHDN
-2777 CTKLQESF
+2777 CTKLQES
-2785 RVQSSMDTSRFDFY
+2785 
-2799 HPRGYRITQGE
+2799 
-2810 SDNGVRHYKQLW
+2810 
-2822 TVTDSCGNTTYDS
+2822 
-2835 ISIHVRPLPKIT
+2835 
-2847 RITNRE
+2847 
-2853 QSIIYG
+2853 
-2859 DVIKEVWIYHQYSD
+2859 
-2873 LSITGLPGIG
+2873 
-2883 LDSLGCSVEHK
+2883 
-2894 KDQNNNEYDRVY
+2894 
-2906 GDPEFAVT
+2906 
-2914 NATFLV
+2914 
-2920 TATSHQG
+2920 
-2927 WGCSIDSSTFS
+2927 
-2938 ITVEPRPI
+2938 
-2946 VITATDATKKYDGTP
+2946 
-2961 LTSNN
+2961 
-2966 YTCTTND
+2966 
-2973 NKPALVHDDVIS
+2973 
-2985 RLSFSGSRTDVGSCE
+2985 
-3000 NTPGNAKITAP
+3000 
-3011 NDTTIDKTSSYSID
+3011 
-3025 YYPGTLTVTVN
+3025 
-3036 DTLIKVIPGSASKVY
+3036 
-3051 DGTPL
+3051 
-3056 TKNEHDDFTVT
+3056 
-3067 GVPEGL
+3067 
-3073 TWTATAD
+3073 
-3080 GTVTNVVPGVG
+3080 
-3091 EKAVNA
+3091 
-3097 VTSFQ
+3097 
-3102 IFDADGHDVT
+3102 
-3112 AYFTNIHKDSIG
+3112 
-3124 TLTILP
+3124 
-3130 KEVTLT
+3130 
-3136 SGGKTREYNGLA
+3136 
-3148 LTNDEV
+3148 
-3154 DGKNANGLTVET
+3154 
-3166 GWIDGEGANDYT
+3166 
-3178 FTGSQTTVGKCVN
+3178 
-3191 AFSYTLKENTTASN
+3191 
-3205 YHIVKTEDT
+3205 
-3214 LKITANT
+3214 
-3221 TPIVI
+3221 
-3226 TSADS
+3226 
-3231 SWMYDGNT
+3231 
-3239 HTKPEYTVK
+3239 
-3248 YGGEDIDTLPGSNGL
+3248 
-3263 QFKLPIGDTLTVTPT
+3263 
-3278 CGGVTTFSD
+3278 
-3287 NSANNNIF
+3287 
-3295 EFTIQHQDQYA
+3295 
-3306 DITATYGT
+3306 
-3314 LSITANT
+3314 
-3321 TAITVV
+3321 
-3327 PAGGSKP
+3327 
-3334 YDGTPLTK
+3334 
-3342 NEHDDFSVTG
+3342 
-3352 VPEGFT
+3352 
-3358 WTATADGTV
+3358 
-3367 TNVIPGDGEKTV
+3367 
-3379 NAVSEFKIFR
+3379 
-3389 GTADVTAYFT
+3389 
-3399 NIDTTSTGTL
+3399 
-3409 TILPKEVTLT
+3409 
-3419 SGSKTREFNGTALTN
+3419 
-3434 AEVESTNANG
+3434 
-3444 LTEETG
+3444 
-3450 WIDGEGATYS
+3450 
-3460 FTGSQT
+3460 
-3466 TVGKCVNAFS
+3466 
-3476 YTLKENTT
+3476 
-3484 ASNYHIVKTEDTLEI
+3484 
-3499 TANTTAIKVVPAGG
+3499 
-3513 SKTYDGT
+3513 
-3520 ALTKTA
+3520 
-3526 PEDFTVTGVPEGFTW
+3526 
-3541 TATADGTVT
+3541 
-3550 NVVPGTGEKSENAV
+3550 
-3564 TAFNIFQGITDV
+3564 
-3576 TNQFAGINKSATA
+3576 
-3589 TLSITPGTVTLT
+3589 
-3601 SGGKAREY
+3601 
-3609 NGSALTNAEVE
+3609 
-3620 GRNANGLT
+3620 
-3628 VETGWVGEEGATY
+3628 
-3641 TFTGSQTIVG
+3641 
-3651 KCVNAFSYTLKENTT
+3651 
-3666 ASNYYIIK
+3666 
-3674 TEDTLEI
+3674 
-3681 TANMAEITVVPGSGS
+3681 
-3696 KVYDGTPL
+3696 
-3704 TKTAHGDFTVT
+3704 
-3715 GVPSGFTWTAT
+3715 
-3726 ADGTVTN
+3726 
-3733 VTPGAG
+3733 
-3739 EKAVNAVTSFHIFDA
+3739 
-3754 EGDTVT
+3754 
-3760 AYFANID
+3760 
-3767 TSETGTLTITPVSV
+3767 
-3781 LVNAN
+3781 
-3786 ANSKIYGEADPTLT
+3786 
-3800 ATVTGVLENDDF
+3800 
-3812 VPSYTISRET
+3812 
-3822 GNNVGQYIITPTG
+3822 
-3835 DVAQGNYTVTYDTAL
+3835 
-3850 FTILCRNIVEPTNWP
+3850 
-3865 ANLPNQNTCFGN
+3865 
-3877 ADTIGLKDASEI
+3877 
-3889 QTLFANCNPVTNA
+3889 
-3902 SEITVTA
+3902 
-3909 QDNATATSDCE
+3909 
-3920 WTWIRTY
+3920 
-3927 NISITGGCAS
+3927 
-3937 TTKAMSVSGG
+3937 
-3947 DHTAPA
+3947 
-3953 LTETWPSNIENVN
+3953 
-3966 SCLVDT
+3966 
-3972 LKNLLYSNA
+3972 
-3981 QVKAIFSDCGN
+3981 
-3992 FTVDSTLTISGDN
+3992 
-4005 CSWTITK
+4005 
-4012 TYTVKDACGNIYHT
+4012 
-4026 SGNTL
+4026 
-4031 PSMSVSGGDHT
+4031 
-4042 KPSFNVPAAIS
+4042 
-4053 LCANDDGSFNIS
+4053 
-4065 PDITGN
+4065 
-4071 VTVATDNCTASD
+4071 
-4083 DLTVSFTDGDT
+4083 
-4094 ITLPNGK
+4094 
-4101 RQTIRTW
+4101 
-4108 TVTDACGN
+4108 
-4116 DSSQTQTITINPPV
+4116 
-4130 ELDVTN
+4130 
-4136 TTQTIILGE
+4136 ILGG
-4145 NIENVH
+4145 IE
-4151 VSYNYADLSYSTL
+4151 
-4164 PDGLSYNSSTNIL
+4164 
-4177 SGIPTE
+4177 
-4183 VGDYTVTFTAASD
+4183 
-4196 QTPSCGSKQETV
+4196 
-4208 NITVLRIQ
+4208 
-4216 APVVVTSDSAVKFY
+4216 
-4230 DGLPLVSHHY
+4230 
-4240 TVTLGQDTIP
+4240 
-4250 ADDATGLLFTLPY
+4250 
-4263 GDKITV
+4263 
-4269 TPNPESTLTN
+4269 
-4279 AGSIDNLF
+4279 
-4287 SCVLENPHH
+4287 
-4296 YESFSEQYGK
+4296 
-4306 LIINRA
+4306 
-4312 TLSMELDTART
+4312 
-4323 YDGHPLV
+4323 
-4330 VTADQLH
+4330 
-4337 ITGLAATDI
+4337 
-4346 ITSGTITTDGYS
+4346 
-4358 AGTYVCEEGG
+4358 
-4368 FNAFMEN
+4368 
-4375 GVAIKSDFA
+4375 
-4384 INNGLSNYTPV
+4384 
-4395 FNVTLRIL
+4395 
-4403 PITEGFECPDD
+4403 
-4414 LLFVLTEGT
+4414 
-4423 SDTMV
+4423 
-4428 TLPASATLTP
+4428 
-4438 SVERTVISNNLES
+4438 
-4451 LNPLPAGTHTIVWI
+4451 
-4465 LSDDLGNA
+4465 
-4473 MTSCEQTVTVE
+4473 
-4484 YTPCVGVTYHD
+4484 
-4495 HFYDAVR
+4495 
-4502 IGSQCWLTEN
+4502 
-4512 LRNSQTSN
+4512 
-4520 NDAIANYHAYKDD
+4520 
-4533 EENLQKF
+4533 
-4540 GYLYSW
+4540 
-4546 YSAMNVPEGDDTAI
+4546 
-4560 PADSIGD
+4560 
-4567 NGRPYVQGICPTG
+4567 
-4580 WAVGN
+4580 
-4585 TTDFA
+4585 
-4590 ILSTTVGDATL
+4590 
-4601 LKDAGAS
+4601 
-4608 YWATGRGGV
+4608 
-4617 TPNSGFNARGGGL
+4617 
-4630 YNSTLQRFEDLLTG
+4630 
-4644 DHYWK
+4644 
-4649 PESTPNSTVA
+4649 
-4659 GSAVI
+4659 
-4664 NYFCDSIMSE
+4664 
-4674 ESLKT
+4674 
-4679 DLRSVRCIRKV
+4679 
-4690 AQ
+4690 